1 MNKTFLEYV
10 AEDIISKYGTD
21 LSRIAVVFPNKRA
34 ALFLNEHL
42 ARLAGQP
49 VWSPAYITISD
60 LFRQH
65 TDLKT
70 ADPIKLIC
78 DIHKSFTKCTG
89 IDETLDH
96 FYGWGQLLLADF
108 DDIDKNMADADSIFC
123 NLKDIHELDDI
134 SYLDDEQKEML
145 ARFFANFSD
154 DIDSE
159 LKKRFLS
166 LWSHFGDIYH
176 DYNRRLTEQGIGY
189 EGAIYRKVANEQTLH
204 LKYDKYL
211 FVGFNLLQ
219 KVERLL
225 FSRLMKEDKAKFYWD
240 FDEYY
245 MPSPSPLP
253 SGGAPVGGY
262 GIPAIPTQPT
272 CSVGGYGIPAIPTQ
286 PTCSVGALPGGYGI
300 PAIPTQPT
308 CSVGALPGG
317 ALVSS
322 APTNLN
328 LADFPNELDNTDP
341 DIYANMRRPKRI
353 RFISSPTENA
363 QARFASNW
371 LLENHRY
378 RAGRKTAVVMCD
390 ESILL
395 PLMHSL
401 PPEADKV
408 NITSGFPLA
417 MTPVASLVMLLFDLY
432 TLGLRKKGT
441 TLNPHYLKKLMAHPY
456 AHHLKG
462 VHLSQVHQEEV
473 HQPNSPSHHLT
484 ISTPHHLTTS
494 TILHHI
500 ATLIK
505 QVGIATK
512 PEGDPLTQESVFRM
526 YTILNRLA
534 TLADSGDLLVDN
546 TTLRRLV
553 SQLVSTSSIPF
564 HGEPVV
570 GVQIM
575 GVLETRNID
584 FDHLLLL
591 SCNEGNMPK
600 GVNDSSFIPYTIRKA
615 HHLTT
620 IDNKVALYSYYF
632 HRLLQRARDITIAYN
647 NTTDNG
653 HTGEMSRFMLQLL
666 VESGQKINHYT
677 LTAKNHPTPLMPKPI
692 QKDEATL
699 SKLQQITRL
708 SPSALNTYIRCPL
721 AFYYQY
727 IAHIQ
732 EPHPDPET
740 IDNRLFGNIFHRAA
754 YLIYKDITDRSPLI
768 EKAHIQAYLSN
779 RTLLANVVD
788 RAFQA
793 EQCTPNNGLQII
805 NREVIIQYI
814 TKLLKIDQQ
823 LCPFSI
829 LAMEEEAKVYT
840 TLSFTI
846 PSEGALVGGYGIPAI
861 PTQPTCSVGALK
873 GGALVGGYGIPAI
886 PTQPTCS
893 VGALKGGALKGG
905 ALVSSAPKTSA
916 PKTSAPKT
924 SAPGKQYNLTIG
936 GIIDRLDILTD
947 RQTGKP
953 RIRVVD
959 YKTGNQP
966 SSPIKNIDEIF
977 DPNNIRTKHSN
988 YYLQAILYSLIV
1000 SRSKRWNPA
1009 GHPVSPAL
1017 LFIKQAP
1024 ATDYDPTL
1032 LIDKHPISDVT
1043 VYEEEFLTKLKH
1055 TLADIYSP
1063 DTPFTP
1069 TDDRKKCELCP
1080 YRMLCGL

>member
-10 AEDIISKYGTD
+10 AEDIIGKYGTD

-42 ARLAGQP
+42 ARIAGQP

-65 TDLKT
+65 TDLKP

-145 ARFFANFSD
+145 KRFFANFSD
-154 DIDSE
+154 DIESE

-189 EGAIYRKVANEQTLH
+189 EGAIYRKVASEETLH

-211 FVGFNLLQ
+211 FVGFNLIQ
-219 KVERLL
+219 KVERVL
-225 FSRLMKEDKAKFYWD
+225 FSRLMKEGKAKFYWD

-245 MPSPSPLP
+245 MPTARAQQS
-253 SGGAPVGGY
+253 A
-262 GIPAIPTQPT
+262 
-272 CSVGGYGIPAIPTQ
+272 SVPNNTASFAAYLT
-286 PTCSVGALPGGYGI
+286 
-300 PAIPTQPT
+300 
-308 CSVGALPGG
+308 
-317 ALVSS
+317 
-322 APTNLN
+322 
-328 LADFPNELDNTDP
+328 DFPNELDNTDRN
-341 DIYANMRRPKRI
+341 IYANMRRPKRI

-371 LLENHRY
+371 LLENDRY
-378 RAGRKTAVVMCD
+378 KAGRKTAVVMCD

-395 PLMHSL
+395 PIMHSL

-441 TLNPHYLKKLMAHPY
+441 AFNPHYLKKLMAHPY
-456 AHHLKG
+456 ARHLQEVHLKG
-462 VHLSQVHQEEV
+462 VHLSQVHQKEE
-473 HQPNSPSHHLT
+473 QQTIGDNSGCMGMAGMPY
-484 ISTPHHLTTS
+484 PPTS
-494 TILHHI
+494 AALLRHI
-500 ATLIK
+500 ATLVK

-512 PEGDPLTQESVFRM
+512 QDGDALTQESVFRM
-526 YTILNRLA
+526 FTILNRLA
-534 TLADSGDLLVDN
+534 ALADSGDLVVDN

-553 SQLVSTSSIPF
+553 SQLVGAASIPF

-584 FDHLLLL
+584 FDNVLLL

-600 GVNDSSFIPYTIRKA
+600 GVNDSSFIPYSIRKA
-615 HHLTT
+615 HGLTT
-620 IDNKVALYSYYF
+620 IDNKVAIYSYYF
-632 HRLLQRARDITIAYN
+632 HRLLQRAGDITIAYN
-647 NTTDNG
+647 NSTDNG

-666 VESGQKINHYT
+666 VESGQKIEHYS
-677 LTAKNHPTPLMPKPI
+677 LTAKNQPSPLMPKAI
-692 QKDEATL
+692 EKDKTAL
-699 SKLQQITRL
+699 SKLEEMSRL
-708 SPSALNTYIRCPL
+708 SPSAINTYIRCKL

-727 IAHIQ
+727 IAHIK
-732 EPHPDPET
+732 EPDSDPET
-740 IDNRLFGNIFHRAA
+740 IDNRMFGNIFHRAA
-754 YLIYKDITDRSPLI
+754 YLIYKDITDHSPVI

-779 RTLLANVVD
+779 RKLLASVVD
-788 RAFQA
+788 RAF
-793 EQCTPNNGLQII
+793 EEEECKTNNGLQII
-805 NREVIIQYI
+805 NREVIIEYI

-840 TLSFTI
+840 QLSFTT
-846 PSEGALVGGYGIPAI
+846 PSG
-861 PTQPTCSVGALK
+861 
-873 GGALVGGYGIPAI
+873 
-886 PTQPTCS
+886 
-893 VGALKGGALKGG
+893 GALKGGALKGG
-905 ALVSSAPKTSA
+905 ALVSSAPDKH
-916 PKTSAPKT
+916 
-924 SAPGKQYNLTIG
+924 YNLTIG
-936 GIIDRLDILTD
+936 GIIDRLDAVTD
-947 RQTGKP
+947 KQTGKR

-959 YKTGNQP
+959 YKTGNKP
-966 SSPIKNIDEIF
+966 SSAIKSIEEVFDPKNIAS
-977 DPNNIRTKHSN
+977 KHSN
-988 YYLQAILYSLIV
+988 YFLQAILYSLIV
-1000 SRSKRWNPA
+1000 SRSKEWNA
-1009 GHPVSPAL
+1009 ANDPVSPAL
-1017 LFIKQAP
+1017 LFIKQA
-1024 ATDYDPTL
+1024 ATNDYDPTL
-1032 LIDKHPISDVT
+1032 CIDKHPISDVT
-1043 VYEEEFLTKLKH
+1043 VYKEEFLTKLKE
-1055 TLADIYSP
+1055 TVADMYSP
-1063 DTPFTP
+1063 DAAFTP

>member
-10 AEDIISKYGTD
+10 AEDIIGKYGTD

-42 ARLAGQP
+42 ARIAGQP

-65 TDLKT
+65 TDLKP

-145 ARFFANFSD
+145 KRFFANFSD
-154 DIDSE
+154 DIESE

-189 EGAIYRKVANEQTLH
+189 EGAIYRKVASEETLH

-211 FVGFNLLQ
+211 FVGFNLIQ
-219 KVERLL
+219 KVERVL
-225 FSRLMKEDKAKFYWD
+225 FSRLMKEGKAKFYWD

-245 MPSPSPLP
+245 MPTARAQQS
-253 SGGAPVGGY
+253 A
-262 GIPAIPTQPT
+262 
-272 CSVGGYGIPAIPTQ
+272 SVPNNTASFAAYLT
-286 PTCSVGALPGGYGI
+286 
-300 PAIPTQPT
+300 
-308 CSVGALPGG
+308 
-317 ALVSS
+317 
-322 APTNLN
+322 
-328 LADFPNELDNTDP
+328 DFPNELDNTDR

-371 LLENHRY
+371 LLENERY
-378 RAGRKTAVVMCD
+378 KAGRKTAVVMCD

-395 PLMHSL
+395 PIMHSL

-441 TLNPHYLKKLMAHPY
+441 AFNPHYLKKLMAHPY
-456 AHHLKG
+456 AHHLQEEHLKGVHSKG

-473 HQPNSPSHHLT
+473 HQEGIHQKEEQQTIEDNSGCMGMAGMPY
-484 ISTPHHLTTS
+484 PPTS
-494 TILHHI
+494 AALLHHI
-500 ATLIK
+500 ATLVK

-512 PEGDPLTQESVFRM
+512 QEGDALTQESVFRM

-534 TLADSGDLLVDN
+534 ALADSGDLLVDN

-553 SQLVSTSSIPF
+553 SQLVSSSSIPF

-584 FDHLLLL
+584 FDNVLLL

-600 GVNDSSFIPYTIRKA
+600 GVNDSSFIPYSIRKA
-615 HHLTT
+615 HGLTT
-620 IDNKVALYSYYF
+620 IDNKVAIYSYYF
-632 HRLLQRARDITIAYN
+632 HRLLQRAGDITIAYN
-647 NTTDNG
+647 NSTDNG

-666 VESGQKINHYT
+666 VESGQKIDHYS
-677 LTAKNHPTPLMPKPI
+677 LTAKNQPTPLMPKAI
-692 QKDEATL
+692 EKDETAL
-699 SKLQQITRL
+699 SKLEEMSRL
-708 SPSALNTYIRCPL
+708 SPSAINTYIRCKL

-727 IAHIQ
+727 IAHIK
-732 EPHPDPET
+732 EPDSDPET
-740 IDNRLFGNIFHRAA
+740 IDNRMFGNIFHRAA
-754 YLIYKDITDRSPLI
+754 YLIYKDITDHSPVI

-779 RTLLANVVD
+779 RKLLASVVD
-788 RAFQA
+788 RAF
-793 EQCTPNNGLQII
+793 EEEECKTNNGLQII
-805 NREVIIQYI
+805 NREVIIEYI

-840 TLSFTI
+840 SLSFTTS
-846 PSEGALVGGYGIPAI
+846 PSHHLTTSP
-861 PTQPTCSVGALK
+861 
-873 GGALVGGYGIPAI
+873 
-886 PTQPTCS
+886 
-893 VGALKGGALKGG
+893 GG
-905 ALVSSAPKTSA
+905 ALVSSAPTKTH
-916 PKTSAPKT
+916 
-924 SAPGKQYNLTIG
+924 NLTIG
-936 GIIDRLDILTD
+936 GIIDRLDAVTD
-947 RQTGKP
+947 KQTGKR

-959 YKTGNQP
+959 YKTGNKP
-966 SSPIKNIDEIF
+966 SSAIKSIEEVF
-977 DPNNIRTKHSN
+977 DPNNIRSKHSN
-988 YYLQAILYSLIV
+988 YFLQAILYSLIV
-1000 SRSKRWNPA
+1000 SRSKEWNA
-1009 GHPVSPAL
+1009 ANDPVSPAL
-1017 LFIKQAP
+1017 LFIKQA
-1024 ATDYDPTL
+1024 ATNDYDPTL
-1032 LIDKHPISDVT
+1032 CIDKHPISDVT
-1043 VYEEEFLTKLKH
+1043 VYEEEFLTKLKE
-1055 TLADIYSP
+1055 TVADMYSP
-1063 DTPFTP
+1063 DAAFTP

>member
-134 SYLDDEQKEML
+134 SYLDNEQKEML

-189 EGAIYRKVANEQTLH
+189 EGAIYRKVASEQTLH

-219 KVERLL
+219 KVERVL
-225 FSRLMKEDKAKFYWD
+225 FSRLMKENKAKFYWD

-245 MPSPSPLP
+245 MPSTSHHLTTSPSQHL
-253 SGGAPVGGY
+253 S
-262 GIPAIPTQPT
+262 
-272 CSVGGYGIPAIPTQ
+272 
-286 PTCSVGALPGGYGI
+286 
-300 PAIPTQPT
+300 
-308 CSVGALPGG
+308 GG

-322 APTNLN
+322 APTNLNTSPSQHLN

-441 TLNPHYLKKLMAHPY
+441 ALNPHYLKKLMAHPY
-456 AHHLKG
+456 ARHLQEVHLKEVHLKG
-462 VHLSQVHQEEV
+462 VHLSQVHQEEEV
-473 HQPNSPSHHLT
+473 HQEGIAAL
-484 ISTPHHLTTS
+484 
-494 TILHHI
+494 LHHI

-553 SQLVSTSSIPF
+553 SQLVSSSSIPF

-584 FDHLLLL
+584 FDHYLLL

-647 NTTDNG
+647 NSTDNG

-666 VESGQKINHYT
+666 VESGQKINHYC

-692 QKDEATL
+692 QKDETVL
-699 SKLQQITRL
+699 SKLQQISRL

-754 YLIYKDITDRSPLI
+754 YLIYKDITDRSPLV

-788 RAFQA
+788 RAFQT

-840 TLSFTI
+840 QLSFTI
-846 PSEGALVGGYGIPAI
+846 PSSHHL
-861 PTQPTCSVGALK
+861 T
-873 GGALVGGYGIPAI
+873 
-886 PTQPTCS
+886 
-893 VGALKGGALKGG
+893 
-905 ALVSSAPKTSA
+905 TS
-916 PKTSAPKT
+916 PPHHLTTSP
-924 SAPGKQYNLTIG
+924 SHHLITIG

-947 RQTGKP
+947 KQTGKP

-977 DPNNIRTKHSN
+977 DPNNIRSKHSN
-988 YYLQAILYSLIV
+988 YFLQAILYSLIV

-1024 ATDYDPTL
+1024 ANHYDPTL
-1032 LIDKHPISDVT
+1032 HIDKHPISDVT
-1043 VYEEEFLTKLKH
+1043 VYEEEFLTQLKH
-1055 TLADIYSP
+1055 TIADIYSP

>member
-189 EGAIYRKVANEQTLH
+189 EGAIYRKVASEQTLH

-225 FSRLMKEDKAKFYWD
+225 FSRLMKENKAKFYWD

-253 SGGAPVGGY
+253 SGGALV
-262 GIPAIPTQPT
+262 
-272 CSVGGYGIPAIPTQ
+272 
-286 PTCSVGALPGGYGI
+286 GGYGI

-328 LADFPNELDNTDP
+328 TSPSQHLNLSDFPNELDNTDP
-341 DIYANMRRPKRI
+341 DIYANMRRPKHI

-378 RAGRKTAVVMCD
+378 RAGRKTAIVMCD

-395 PLMHSL
+395 PIMHSL

-441 TLNPHYLKKLMAHPY
+441 ALNPHYLKKLMAHPY
-456 AHHLKG
+456 ARHLQEMQLKEVHLKGVHLKGVHLKGVHLKG
-462 VHLSQVHQEEV
+462 VHLSQVHQKEV
-473 HQPNSPSHHLT
+473 HQEEMHQEGIAAL
-484 ISTPHHLTTS
+484 LQ
-494 TILHHI
+494 HI
-500 ATLIK
+500 ASLIK

-553 SQLVSTSSIPF
+553 SQLVGAASIPF

-584 FDHLLLL
+584 FDHVLLL

-647 NTTDNG
+647 NSTDNG

-666 VESGQKINHYT
+666 VESGQKINHYC
-677 LTAKNHPTPLMPKPI
+677 LTAKNRPTPLMPKPI
-692 QKDEATL
+692 QKDETTL
-699 SKLQQITRL
+699 SKLQQISRL

-840 TLSFTI
+840 SLSFTI
-846 PSEGALVGGYGIPAI
+846 PSE
-861 PTQPTCSVGALK
+861 
-873 GGALVGGYGIPAI
+873 GALVGGYGIPAI

-905 ALVSSAPKTSA
+905 ALVSSAPT
-916 PKTSAPKT
+916 
-924 SAPGKQYNLTIG
+924 KQYNITIG

-947 RQTGKP
+947 KQTGKP

-977 DPNNIRTKHSN
+977 DPNNIRSKHSN

-1017 LFIKQAP
+1017 LFIKQA
-1024 ATDYDPTL
+1024 AANHYDPTL
-1032 LIDKHPISDVT
+1032 CIDKHPISDVT

>member
-189 EGAIYRKVANEQTLH
+189 EGAIYRKVATEQTLH

-225 FSRLMKEDKAKFYWD
+225 FSRLMKEGKAKFYWD

-245 MPSPSPLP
+245 MPSPSHHLTTSPSHHL
-253 SGGAPVGGY
+253 SGGALVSS
-262 GIPAIPTQPT
+262 APTNLTTSPSQHL
-272 CSVGGYGIPAIPTQ
+272 S
-286 PTCSVGALPGGYGI
+286 
-300 PAIPTQPT
+300 
-308 CSVGALPGG
+308 GG

-328 LADFPNELDNTDP
+328 TSPSQHLNLSDFPNELDNTDP

-363 QARFASNW
+363 QARFAANW
-371 LLENHRY
+371 LLEDHRY
-378 RAGRKTAVVMCD
+378 RAGRKTAIVMCD

-395 PLMHSL
+395 PIMHSL

-441 TLNPHYLKKLMAHPY
+441 AFNPHYLKKLMAHPY
-456 AHHLKG
+456 ARHLQEVHLKG
-462 VHLSQVHQEEV
+462 VHLSQVHQEGSAALL
-473 HQPNSPSHHLT
+473 Q
-484 ISTPHHLTTS
+484 
-494 TILHHI
+494 HI

-584 FDHLLLL
+584 FDNVLLL

-600 GVNDSSFIPYTIRKA
+600 GINDSSFIPYTIRKA

-666 VESGQKINHYT
+666 VESGQKINHYS

-692 QKDEATL
+692 QKDETVL
-699 SKLQQITRL
+699 SKLQQISRL
-708 SPSALNTYIRCPL
+708 SPSALNTYIRCPI

-754 YLIYKDITDRSPLI
+754 YLIYKDITDRSPLV
-768 EKAHIQAYLSN
+768 EKAHIQVYLSN

-788 RAFQA
+788 RAF
-793 EQCTPNNGLQII
+793 EEEECTPNNGLQII

-840 TLSFTI
+840 QLSFTTP
-846 PSEGALVGGYGIPAI
+846 PSHHL
-861 PTQPTCSVGALK
+861 T
-873 GGALVGGYGIPAI
+873 
-886 PTQPTCS
+886 
-893 VGALKGGALKGG
+893 
-905 ALVSSAPKTSA
+905 TS
-916 PKTSAPKT
+916 PSHHLTTSP
-924 SAPGKQYNLTIG
+924 SHHHLTIG

-977 DPNNIRTKHSN
+977 DPNNIRSKHSN

-1000 SRSKRWNPA
+1000 SRSERWNPA

-1024 ATDYDPTL
+1024 AAHYDPTL
-1032 LIDKHPISDVT
+1032 HIDKHPISDVT

>member
-10 AEDIISKYGTD
+10 AEDIIGKYGTD

-42 ARLAGQP
+42 ARIAGQP

-65 TDLKT
+65 TDLKP

-123 NLKDIHELDDI
+123 NLKNIHELDDI

-145 ARFFANFSD
+145 KRFFANFSD
-154 DIDSE
+154 DIESE

-189 EGAIYRKVANEQTLH
+189 EGAIYRKVASEETLH

-211 FVGFNLLQ
+211 FVGFNLIQ
-219 KVERLL
+219 KVERVL
-225 FSRLMKEDKAKFYWD
+225 FSRLMKEGKAKFYWD

-245 MPSPSPLP
+245 MPTARAQQS
-253 SGGAPVGGY
+253 A
-262 GIPAIPTQPT
+262 
-272 CSVGGYGIPAIPTQ
+272 SVPNNTASFAAYLT
-286 PTCSVGALPGGYGI
+286 
-300 PAIPTQPT
+300 
-308 CSVGALPGG
+308 
-317 ALVSS
+317 
-322 APTNLN
+322 
-328 LADFPNELDNTDP
+328 DFPNELDNTDR

-371 LLENHRY
+371 LLENERY
-378 RAGRKTAVVMCD
+378 KAGRKTAVVMCD

-395 PLMHSL
+395 PIMHSL

-441 TLNPHYLKKLMAHPY
+441 AFNPHYLKKLMAHPY
-456 AHHLKG
+456 ARHLQEVQLKEMNDVHLKG
-462 VHLSQVHQEEV
+462 VHLSQVHQEGSAALL
-473 HQPNSPSHHLT
+473 Q
-484 ISTPHHLTTS
+484 
-494 TILHHI
+494 HI
-500 ATLIK
+500 ATLVK

-512 PEGDPLTQESVFRM
+512 QEGDALTQESVFRM
-526 YTILNRLA
+526 FTILNRLA
-534 TLADSGDLLVDN
+534 ALADSGDLLVDN

-553 SQLVSTSSIPF
+553 SQLVGAASIPF

-584 FDHLLLL
+584 FDNVLLL

-600 GVNDSSFIPYTIRKA
+600 GVNDSSFIPYSIRKA
-615 HHLTT
+615 HGLTT
-620 IDNKVALYSYYF
+620 IDNKVAIYSYYF
-632 HRLLQRARDITIAYN
+632 HRLLQRAGDITIAYN
-647 NTTDNG
+647 NSTDNG

-666 VESGQKINHYT
+666 VESGQKIDHYS
-677 LTAKNHPTPLMPKPI
+677 LTAKNQPSPLMPKAI
-692 QKDEATL
+692 EKDEAAIGKL
-699 SKLQQITRL
+699 EEMSKL
-708 SPSALNTYIRCPL
+708 SPSAINTYIRCKL

-727 IAHIQ
+727 IAHIK
-732 EPHPDPET
+732 EPDSDPET
-740 IDNRLFGNIFHRAA
+740 IDNRMFGNIFHRAA
-754 YLIYKDITDRSPLI
+754 YLIYKDITDHSPVI

-779 RTLLANVVD
+779 RKLLASVVD
-788 RAFQA
+788 RAF
-793 EQCTPNNGLQII
+793 EEEECKTNNGLQII
-805 NREVIIQYI
+805 NREVIIEYI

-840 TLSFTI
+840 QLSFTI
-846 PSEGALVGGYGIPAI
+846 PS
-861 PTQPTCSVGALK
+861 
-873 GGALVGGYGIPAI
+873 
-886 PTQPTCS
+886 
-893 VGALKGGALKGG
+893 GGALKGG
-905 ALVSSAPKTSA
+905 ALVSNAPT
-916 PKTSAPKT
+916 
-924 SAPGKQYNLTIG
+924 KQYNLTIG
-936 GIIDRLDILTD
+936 GIIDRLDAITD
-947 RQTGKP
+947 KQTGKR

-959 YKTGNQP
+959 YKTGNKP
-966 SSPIKNIDEIF
+966 SSAIKSIEEVFDPKNIAS
-977 DPNNIRTKHSN
+977 KHSN
-988 YYLQAILYSLIV
+988 YFLQAILYSLIV
-1000 SRSKRWNPA
+1000 SGSKEWNA
-1009 GHPVSPAL
+1009 ANDPVSPAL
-1017 LFIKQAP
+1017 LFIKQA
-1024 ATDYDPTL
+1024 ATNDYDPTL
-1032 LIDKHPISDVT
+1032 CIDKHPISDVM
-1043 VYEEEFLTKLKH
+1043 VYEEEFLTKLKE
-1055 TLADIYSP
+1055 TVADMYSP
-1063 DTPFTP
+1063 DAAFTP

>member
-10 AEDIISKYGTD
+10 AEDIIGKYGTD

-42 ARLAGQP
+42 ARIAGQP

-65 TDLKT
+65 TDLKP

-145 ARFFANFSD
+145 KRFFANFSD
-154 DIDSE
+154 DIESE

-189 EGAIYRKVANEQTLH
+189 EGAIYRKVASEETLH

-211 FVGFNLLQ
+211 FVGFNLIQ
-219 KVERLL
+219 KVERVL
-225 FSRLMKEDKAKFYWD
+225 FSRLMKEGKAKFYWD

-245 MPSPSPLP
+245 MPTARAQQS
-253 SGGAPVGGY
+253 A
-262 GIPAIPTQPT
+262 
-272 CSVGGYGIPAIPTQ
+272 SVPNNTASFAAYLT
-286 PTCSVGALPGGYGI
+286 
-300 PAIPTQPT
+300 
-308 CSVGALPGG
+308 
-317 ALVSS
+317 
-322 APTNLN
+322 
-328 LADFPNELDNTDP
+328 DFPNELDNTDR

-371 LLENHRY
+371 LLENDRY
-378 RAGRKTAVVMCD
+378 KAGRKTAVVMCD

-395 PLMHSL
+395 PIMHSL

-417 MTPVASLVMLLFDLY
+417 MTPIASLVMLLFDLY

-441 TLNPHYLKKLMAHPY
+441 AFNPHYLKKLMAHPY
-456 AHHLKG
+456 ARHLQEVHLKEMNEVHLKG
-462 VHLSQVHQEEV
+462 VHLSQVHQEKEM
-473 HQPNSPSHHLT
+473 HQEGIAAL
-484 ISTPHHLTTS
+484 
-494 TILHHI
+494 LHHI
-500 ATLIK
+500 ATLVK

-512 PEGDPLTQESVFRM
+512 QEGDALTQESVFRM
-526 YTILNRLA
+526 FTILNRLA
-534 TLADSGDLLVDN
+534 ALADSGDLLVDN

-553 SQLVSTSSIPF
+553 SQLVGAASIPF

-584 FDHLLLL
+584 FDNVLLL

-600 GVNDSSFIPYTIRKA
+600 GVNDSSFIPYSIRKA
-615 HHLTT
+615 HGLTT
-620 IDNKVALYSYYF
+620 IDNKVAIYSYYF
-632 HRLLQRARDITIAYN
+632 HRLLQRAGDITIAYN
-647 NTTDNG
+647 NSTDNG

-666 VESGQKINHYT
+666 VESGQKIDHYS
-677 LTAKNHPTPLMPKPI
+677 LTAKNQPTPLMPKAI
-692 QKDEATL
+692 EKDETAL
-699 SKLQQITRL
+699 SKLEEMSRL
-708 SPSALNTYIRCPL
+708 SPSAINTYIRCKL

-727 IAHIQ
+727 IAHIK
-732 EPHPDPET
+732 EPDSDPET
-740 IDNRLFGNIFHRAA
+740 IDNRMFGNIFHRAA
-754 YLIYKDITDRSPLI
+754 YLIYKDITDHSPVI

-779 RTLLANVVD
+779 RKLLASVVD
-788 RAFQA
+788 RAF
-793 EQCTPNNGLQII
+793 EEEECKTNNGLQLI
-805 NREVIIQYI
+805 NREVIIEYV

-840 TLSFTI
+840 QLSFTI
-846 PSEGALVGGYGIPAI
+846 PS
-861 PTQPTCSVGALK
+861 
-873 GGALVGGYGIPAI
+873 
-886 PTQPTCS
+886 
-893 VGALKGGALKGG
+893 GGALKGG
-905 ALVSSAPKTSA
+905 ALVSSAPRTSA
-916 PKTSAPKT
+916 PT
-924 SAPGKQYNLTIG
+924 KQYNLTIG
-936 GIIDRLDILTD
+936 GIIDRLDAVTD
-947 RQTGKP
+947 KQTGKR

-959 YKTGNQP
+959 YKTGNKP
-966 SSPIKNIDEIF
+966 SSAIKSIEEVFDPKNIAS
-977 DPNNIRTKHSN
+977 KHSN
-988 YYLQAILYSLIV
+988 YFLQAILYSLIV
-1000 SRSKRWNPA
+1000 SRSKEWNA
-1009 GHPVSPAL
+1009 ANDAVSPAL
-1017 LFIKQAP
+1017 LFIKQA
-1024 ATDYDPTL
+1024 ATNDYDPTL
-1032 LIDKHPISDVT
+1032 CIDKHPISDVT
-1043 VYEEEFLTKLKH
+1043 VYEEEFLTKLKE
-1055 TLADIYSP
+1055 TVADMYSP
-1063 DTPFTP
+1063 DAAFTP

>member
-10 AEDIISKYGTD
+10 AEDIIGKYGTD

-42 ARLAGQP
+42 ARIAGQP

-65 TDLKT
+65 TDLKP

-145 ARFFANFSD
+145 KRFFANFSD
-154 DIDSE
+154 DIESE

-189 EGAIYRKVANEQTLH
+189 EGAIYRKVASEETLH

-211 FVGFNLLQ
+211 FVGFNLIQ
-219 KVERLL
+219 KVERVL
-225 FSRLMKEDKAKFYWD
+225 FSRLMKEGKAKFYWD

-245 MPSPSPLP
+245 MPTARAQQS
-253 SGGAPVGGY
+253 A
-262 GIPAIPTQPT
+262 
-272 CSVGGYGIPAIPTQ
+272 SVPNNTASFAAYLT
-286 PTCSVGALPGGYGI
+286 
-300 PAIPTQPT
+300 
-308 CSVGALPGG
+308 
-317 ALVSS
+317 
-322 APTNLN
+322 
-328 LADFPNELDNTDP
+328 DFPNELDNTDRN
-341 DIYANMRRPKRI
+341 IYANMRRPKRI

-371 LLENHRY
+371 LLENDRY
-378 RAGRKTAVVMCD
+378 KAGRKTAVVMCD

-395 PLMHSL
+395 PIMHSL

-441 TLNPHYLKKLMAHPY
+441 AFNPHYLKKLMAHPY
-456 AHHLKG
+456 ARHLQEVHLKG
-462 VHLSQVHQEEV
+462 VHLSQVHQKEE
-473 HQPNSPSHHLT
+473 QQTIGDNSGCMGMAGMPY
-484 ISTPHHLTTS
+484 PPTS
-494 TILHHI
+494 AALLQHI
-500 ATLIK
+500 ATLVK

-512 PEGDPLTQESVFRM
+512 QEGDALTQESVFRM
-526 YTILNRLA
+526 FTILNRLA
-534 TLADSGDLLVDN
+534 ALADSGDLVVDN

-553 SQLVSTSSIPF
+553 SQLVGAASIPF

-584 FDHLLLL
+584 FDNVLLL

-600 GVNDSSFIPYTIRKA
+600 GVNDSSFIPYSIRKA
-615 HHLTT
+615 HGLTT
-620 IDNKVALYSYYF
+620 IDNKVAIYSYYF
-632 HRLLQRARDITIAYN
+632 HRLLQRAGDITIAYN
-647 NTTDNG
+647 NSTDNG

-666 VESGQKINHYT
+666 VESGQKIDHYS
-677 LTAKNHPTPLMPKPI
+677 LTAKNQPTPLMPKAI
-692 QKDEATL
+692 EKDEAAIDKL
-699 SKLQQITRL
+699 EEMSKL
-708 SPSALNTYIRCPL
+708 SPSAINTYIRCKL

-727 IAHIQ
+727 IAHIK
-732 EPHPDPET
+732 EPDSDPET
-740 IDNRLFGNIFHRAA
+740 IDNRMFGNIFHRAA
-754 YLIYKDITDRSPLI
+754 YLIYKDITDHSPVI

-779 RTLLANVVD
+779 RKLLASVVD
-788 RAFQA
+788 RAF
-793 EQCTPNNGLQII
+793 EEEECKTNNGLQII
-805 NREVIIQYI
+805 NREVIIEYI

-840 TLSFTI
+840 QLSFTT
-846 PSEGALVGGYGIPAI
+846 PS
-861 PTQPTCSVGALK
+861 
-873 GGALVGGYGIPAI
+873 
-886 PTQPTCS
+886 
-893 VGALKGGALKGG
+893 GGALKGG
-905 ALVSSAPKTSA
+905 ALVSSAPDKH
-916 PKTSAPKT
+916 
-924 SAPGKQYNLTIG
+924 YNLTIG
-936 GIIDRLDILTD
+936 GIIDRLDVVTD
-947 RQTGKP
+947 KQTGKR

-959 YKTGNQP
+959 YKTGNKP
-966 SSPIKNIDEIF
+966 SSAIKSIEEVFDPKNIAS
-977 DPNNIRTKHSN
+977 KHSN
-988 YYLQAILYSLIV
+988 YFLQAILYSLIV
-1000 SRSKRWNPA
+1000 SGSKEWNA
-1009 GHPVSPAL
+1009 ANDPVSPAL
-1017 LFIKQAP
+1017 LFIKQA
-1024 ATDYDPTL
+1024 ATNDYDPTL
-1032 LIDKHPISDVT
+1032 CIDKHPISDVT
-1043 VYEEEFLTKLKH
+1043 VYKEEFLTKLKE
-1055 TLADIYSP
+1055 TVADMYSP
-1063 DTPFTP
+1063 DAAFTP

>member
-134 SYLDDEQKEML
+134 SYLDNEQKEML

-189 EGAIYRKVANEQTLH
+189 EGAIYRKVASEQTLH

-219 KVERLL
+219 KVERVL
-225 FSRLMKEDKAKFYWD
+225 FSRLMKEGKAKFYWD

-245 MPSPSPLP
+245 MPSPS
-253 SGGAPVGGY
+253 
-262 GIPAIPTQPT
+262 QH
-272 CSVGGYGIPAIPTQ
+272 
-286 PTCSVGALPGGYGI
+286 
-300 PAIPTQPT
+300 
-308 CSVGALPGG
+308 
-317 ALVSS
+317 
-322 APTNLN
+322 LN
-328 LADFPNELDNTDP
+328 LSDFPNELDNTDP

-363 QARFASNW
+363 QARFAANW

-441 TLNPHYLKKLMAHPY
+441 AFNPHYLKKLMAHPY
-456 AHHLKG
+456 ARHLQEVHLKEMNDVHLKGVHLKG
-462 VHLSQVHQEEV
+462 VHLSQVHQKEE
-473 HQPNSPSHHLT
+473 QQTIGDNSGCMGMAGMPY
-484 ISTPHHLTTS
+484 PPTS
-494 TILHHI
+494 AALLHHI
-500 ATLIK
+500 ATLVK

-512 PEGDPLTQESVFRM
+512 QEGDALTQESVFRM
-526 YTILNRLA
+526 FTILNRLA
-534 TLADSGDLLVDN
+534 ALADSGDLLVDN

-553 SQLVSTSSIPF
+553 SQLVGAASIPF

-584 FDHLLLL
+584 FDNVLLL

-600 GVNDSSFIPYTIRKA
+600 GVNDSSFIPYSIRKA
-615 HHLTT
+615 HGLTT
-620 IDNKVALYSYYF
+620 IDNKVAIYSYYF
-632 HRLLQRARDITIAYN
+632 HRLLQRAGDITIAYN
-647 NTTDNG
+647 NSTDNG

-666 VESGQKINHYT
+666 VESGQKIDHYS
-677 LTAKNHPTPLMPKPI
+677 LTAKNQPSPLMPKAI
-692 QKDEATL
+692 EKDEAAL
-699 SKLQQITRL
+699 SKLEEMSRL
-708 SPSALNTYIRCPL
+708 SPSAINTYIRCKL

-727 IAHIQ
+727 IAHIK
-732 EPHPDPET
+732 EPDSDPET
-740 IDNRLFGNIFHRAA
+740 IDNRMFGNIFHRAA
-754 YLIYKDITDRSPLI
+754 YLIYKDITDHSPVI

-779 RTLLANVVD
+779 RKLLASVVD
-788 RAFQA
+788 RAF
-793 EQCTPNNGLQII
+793 EEEECKTNNGLQII
-805 NREVIIQYI
+805 NREVIIEYV

-840 TLSFTI
+840 QLSFTI
-846 PSEGALVGGYGIPAI
+846 PS
-861 PTQPTCSVGALK
+861 
-873 GGALVGGYGIPAI
+873 
-886 PTQPTCS
+886 
-893 VGALKGGALKGG
+893 GGALKGG
-905 ALVSSAPKTSA
+905 ALVSSAPT
-916 PKTSAPKT
+916 
-924 SAPGKQYNLTIG
+924 KQYNLTIG
-936 GIIDRLDILTD
+936 GIIDRLDAVTD
-947 RQTGKP
+947 KQTGKP

-977 DPNNIRTKHSN
+977 DPNNIRSKHSN

-1009 GHPVSPAL
+1009 NHPVSPAL

-1024 ATDYDPTL
+1024 ANHYDPTL

>member
-89 IDETLDH
+89 INETLDH

-134 SYLDDEQKEML
+134 SHLDDEQKEML
-145 ARFFANFSD
+145 KRFFANFSD
-154 DIDSE
+154 DIESE

-189 EGAIYRKVANEQTLH
+189 EGAIYRKVASDETLH

-219 KVERLL
+219 KVERVL
-225 FSRLMKEDKAKFYWD
+225 FSRLMKEGKAKFYWD

-245 MPSPSPLP
+245 MPTARAQQS
-253 SGGAPVGGY
+253 A
-262 GIPAIPTQPT
+262 
-272 CSVGGYGIPAIPTQ
+272 SVPNNTASFAAYLT
-286 PTCSVGALPGGYGI
+286 
-300 PAIPTQPT
+300 
-308 CSVGALPGG
+308 
-317 ALVSS
+317 
-322 APTNLN
+322 
-328 LADFPNELDNTDP
+328 DFPNELDNTDP

-371 LLENHRY
+371 LLENERY
-378 RAGRKTAVVMCD
+378 KAGRKTAVVMCD

-395 PLMHSL
+395 PIMHSL

-441 TLNPHYLKKLMAHPY
+441 AFTPHYLKKLMAHPY
-456 AHHLKG
+456 ARHLQEVHLNGVHSKG
-462 VHLSQVHQEEV
+462 VHLSQVHQEGSAALL
-473 HQPNSPSHHLT
+473 Q
-484 ISTPHHLTTS
+484 
-494 TILHHI
+494 HI
-500 ATLIK
+500 ATLVK

-512 PEGDPLTQESVFRM
+512 QEGDALTQESVFRM
-526 YTILNRLA
+526 FTILNRLA
-534 TLADSGDLLVDN
+534 ALADSGDLLVDN

-553 SQLVSTSSIPF
+553 SQLVGAASIPF
-564 HGEPVV
+564 HGEPVI

-600 GVNDSSFIPYTIRKA
+600 GINDSSFIPYTIRKA
-615 HHLTT
+615 HGLTT

-632 HRLLQRARDITIAYN
+632 HRLLQRAGDITIAYN
-647 NTTDNG
+647 NSTDNG

-666 VESGQKINHYT
+666 VESGQKIDHYS
-677 LTAKNHPTPLMPKPI
+677 LTAKNQPTPLMPKAI
-692 QKDEATL
+692 EKDETAL
-699 SKLQQITRL
+699 SKLEEMSRL
-708 SPSALNTYIRCPL
+708 SPSAINTYIRCKL

-727 IAHIQ
+727 IAHIK
-732 EPHPDPET
+732 EPDSDPET
-740 IDNRLFGNIFHRAA
+740 IDNRMFGNIFHRAA
-754 YLIYKDITDRSPLI
+754 YLIYKDITDHSPVI

-779 RTLLANVVD
+779 RKLLASVVD
-788 RAFQA
+788 RAF
-793 EQCTPNNGLQII
+793 EEEECKTNNGLQII
-805 NREVIIQYI
+805 NREVIIEYI

-840 TLSFTI
+840 QLSFTI
-846 PSEGALVGGYGIPAI
+846 PS
-861 PTQPTCSVGALK
+861 
-873 GGALVGGYGIPAI
+873 
-886 PTQPTCS
+886 
-893 VGALKGGALKGG
+893 GGALKGG
-905 ALVSSAPKTSA
+905 ALVSSAPT
-916 PKTSAPKT
+916 
-924 SAPGKQYNLTIG
+924 KQYNLTIG

-947 RQTGKP
+947 KQTGKP

-977 DPNNIRTKHSN
+977 DPNNIRSKHSN

-1009 GHPVSPAL
+1009 NHPVSPAL

-1024 ATDYDPTL
+1024 ANHYDPTL
-1032 LIDKHPISDVT
+1032 HIDKHPISDVT

>member
-10 AEDIISKYGTD
+10 AEDIIGKYGTD

-42 ARLAGQP
+42 ARIAGQP

-65 TDLKT
+65 TDLKP

-145 ARFFANFSD
+145 KRFFANFSD
-154 DIDSE
+154 DIESE

-189 EGAIYRKVANEQTLH
+189 EGAIYRKVASEETLH

-211 FVGFNLLQ
+211 FVGFNLIQ
-219 KVERLL
+219 KVERVL
-225 FSRLMKEDKAKFYWD
+225 FSRLMKEGKAKFYWD

-245 MPSPSPLP
+245 MPTARAQQS
-253 SGGAPVGGY
+253 A
-262 GIPAIPTQPT
+262 
-272 CSVGGYGIPAIPTQ
+272 SVPNNTASFAAYLT
-286 PTCSVGALPGGYGI
+286 
-300 PAIPTQPT
+300 
-308 CSVGALPGG
+308 
-317 ALVSS
+317 
-322 APTNLN
+322 
-328 LADFPNELDNTDP
+328 DFPNELDNTDR

-371 LLENHRY
+371 LLENDRY
-378 RAGRKTAVVMCD
+378 KAGRKTAVVMCD

-395 PLMHSL
+395 PIMHSL

-441 TLNPHYLKKLMAHPY
+441 AFNPHYLKKLMAHPY
-456 AHHLKG
+456 ARHLQEVHLKGVHLKG
-462 VHLSQVHQEEV
+462 VHLSQVHQEESATLL
-473 HQPNSPSHHLT
+473 Q
-484 ISTPHHLTTS
+484 
-494 TILHHI
+494 HI
-500 ATLIK
+500 ATLVK

-512 PEGDPLTQESVFRM
+512 QEGDALTQESVFRM
-526 YTILNRLA
+526 FTILNRLA
-534 TLADSGDLLVDN
+534 ALADSGDLLVDN

-553 SQLVSTSSIPF
+553 SQLVGAASIPF

-584 FDHLLLL
+584 FDNVLLL

-600 GVNDSSFIPYTIRKA
+600 GVNDSSFIPYSIRKA
-615 HHLTT
+615 HGLTT
-620 IDNKVALYSYYF
+620 IDNKVAIYSYYF
-632 HRLLQRARDITIAYN
+632 HRLLQRAGDITIAYN
-647 NTTDNG
+647 NSTDNG

-666 VESGQKINHYT
+666 VESGQKIDHYS
-677 LTAKNHPTPLMPKPI
+677 LTAKNQPTPLMPKAI
-692 QKDEATL
+692 EKDEAAL
-699 SKLQQITRL
+699 SKLEEMSRL
-708 SPSALNTYIRCPL
+708 SPSAINTYIRCKL

-727 IAHIQ
+727 IAHIK
-732 EPHPDPET
+732 EPDSDPET
-740 IDNRLFGNIFHRAA
+740 IDNRMFGNIFHRAA
-754 YLIYKDITDRSPLI
+754 YLIYKDITDHSPVI

-779 RTLLANVVD
+779 RKLLASVVD
-788 RAFQA
+788 RAF
-793 EQCTPNNGLQII
+793 EEEECKTNNGLQII
-805 NREVIIQYI
+805 NREVIIEYI

-840 TLSFTI
+840 QLSFTI
-846 PSEGALVGGYGIPAI
+846 PSV
-861 PTQPTCSVGALK
+861 
-873 GGALVGGYGIPAI
+873 
-886 PTQPTCS
+886 
-893 VGALKGGALKGG
+893 G
-905 ALVSSAPKTSA
+905 ALVSSAPT
-916 PKTSAPKT
+916 
-924 SAPGKQYNLTIG
+924 KQYNLTIG
-936 GIIDRLDILTD
+936 GIIDRLDAITD
-947 RQTGKP
+947 KQTGKR

-959 YKTGNQP
+959 YKTGNKP
-966 SSPIKNIDEIF
+966 SSAIKSIEEVFDPKNIAS
-977 DPNNIRTKHSN
+977 KHSN
-988 YYLQAILYSLIV
+988 YFLQAILYSLIV
-1000 SRSKRWNPA
+1000 SRSKEWNA
-1009 GHPVSPAL
+1009 ANDPVSPAL

-1024 ATDYDPTL
+1024 ANDYDPTL

-1043 VYEEEFLTKLKH
+1043 VYEEEFLTKLKE
-1055 TLADIYSP
+1055 TVADMYSP
-1063 DTPFTP
+1063 NAAFTP

>member
-134 SYLDDEQKEML
+134 SYLDNEQKEML

-189 EGAIYRKVANEQTLH
+189 EGAIYRKVASEQTLH

-219 KVERLL
+219 KVERVL

-245 MPSPSPLP
+245 MPSPSQHLTTSPSHHLNTSP
-253 SGGAPVGGY
+253 SHHLTTSPSQQLSGGALVSS
-262 GIPAIPTQPT
+262 APTNLTTSPSQHL
-272 CSVGGYGIPAIPTQ
+272 S
-286 PTCSVGALPGGYGI
+286 
-300 PAIPTQPT
+300 
-308 CSVGALPGG
+308 GG

-328 LADFPNELDNTDP
+328 TSPSQHLNLSDFPNELDNTDP

-371 LLENHRY
+371 LLENDRY
-378 RAGRKTAVVMCD
+378 KAGRKTAVVMCD

-441 TLNPHYLKKLMAHPY
+441 AFNPHYLKKLMAHPY
-456 AHHLKG
+456 AHHLTI
-462 VHLSQVHQEEV
+462 
-473 HQPNSPSHHLT
+473 SPSHHLT
-484 ISTPHHLTTS
+484 ISPPHHLTTS

-553 SQLVSTSSIPF
+553 SQLVSSSSIPF

-600 GVNDSSFIPYTIRKA
+600 GVNDSSFIPYSIRKA
-615 HHLTT
+615 HGLTT
-620 IDNKVALYSYYF
+620 IDNKVAIYSYYF

-647 NTTDNG
+647 NSTDNG

-666 VESGQKINHYT
+666 VESGQKIDHYS
-677 LTAKNHPTPLMPKPI
+677 LTAKNQPTPLMPKAI
-692 QKDEATL
+692 EKDETAL
-699 SKLQQITRL
+699 SKLEEMSRL
-708 SPSALNTYIRCPL
+708 SPSAINTYIRCKL

-727 IAHIQ
+727 IAHIK
-732 EPHPDPET
+732 EPDSDPET
-740 IDNRLFGNIFHRAA
+740 IDNRMFGNIFHRAA

-793 EQCTPNNGLQII
+793 EKCTPNNGLQII

-829 LAMEEEAKVYT
+829 LAMEEEAKVYAQ
-840 TLSFTI
+840 LSFTTP
-846 PSEGALVGGYGIPAI
+846 PSHHL
-861 PTQPTCSVGALK
+861 T
-873 GGALVGGYGIPAI
+873 
-886 PTQPTCS
+886 
-893 VGALKGGALKGG
+893 
-905 ALVSSAPKTSA
+905 TS
-916 PKTSAPKT
+916 PSHHH
-924 SAPGKQYNLTIG
+924 LTIG

-947 RQTGKP
+947 KQTGKP

-966 SSPIKNIDEIF
+966 SSPIKNIEEVF
-977 DPNNIRTKHSN
+977 DPNNIRSKHSN

-1000 SRSKRWNPA
+1000 SRSERWNPA
-1009 GHPVSPAL
+1009 NHPVSPAL

-1024 ATDYDPTL
+1024 ANHYDPTL
-1032 LIDKHPISDVT
+1032 HIDKHPISDVT
-1043 VYEEEFLTKLKH
+1043 VYEEEFLTKLKE
-1055 TLADIYSP
+1055 TVADMYSP
-1063 DTPFTP
+1063 NAAFTP

>member
-10 AEDIISKYGTD
+10 AEDIIGKYGTD

-42 ARLAGQP
+42 ARIAGQP

-65 TDLKT
+65 TDLKP

-145 ARFFANFSD
+145 KRFFANFSD
-154 DIDSE
+154 DIESE

-189 EGAIYRKVANEQTLH
+189 EGAIYRKVASEETLH

-211 FVGFNLLQ
+211 FVGFNLIQ
-219 KVERLL
+219 KVERVL
-225 FSRLMKEDKAKFYWD
+225 FSRLMKEGKAKFYWD

-245 MPSPSPLP
+245 MPTARAQQS
-253 SGGAPVGGY
+253 A
-262 GIPAIPTQPT
+262 
-272 CSVGGYGIPAIPTQ
+272 SVPNNTASFAAYLT
-286 PTCSVGALPGGYGI
+286 
-300 PAIPTQPT
+300 
-308 CSVGALPGG
+308 
-317 ALVSS
+317 
-322 APTNLN
+322 
-328 LADFPNELDNTDP
+328 DFPNELDNTDR

-371 LLENHRY
+371 LLENERY
-378 RAGRKTAVVMCD
+378 KAGRKTAVVMCD

-395 PLMHSL
+395 PIMHSL

-441 TLNPHYLKKLMAHPY
+441 AFNPHYLKKLMAHPY
-456 AHHLKG
+456 ARHLQEVHLKEMNDVHLKG
-462 VHLSQVHQEEV
+462 VHLSQVHQ
-473 HQPNSPSHHLT
+473 PNSTSAQPTTQH
-484 ISTPHHLTTS
+484 STFNTQHS
-494 TILHHI
+494 ILHHI
-500 ATLIK
+500 ATLVK

-512 PEGDPLTQESVFRM
+512 QEGDALTQESVFRM
-526 YTILNRLA
+526 FTILNRLA
-534 TLADSGDLLVDN
+534 ALADSGDLLVDN

-553 SQLVSTSSIPF
+553 SQLVGAASIPF
-564 HGEPVV
+564 HGEPVI

-584 FDHLLLL
+584 FDNVLLL

-600 GVNDSSFIPYTIRKA
+600 GVNDSSFIPYSIRKA
-615 HHLTT
+615 HGLTT
-620 IDNKVALYSYYF
+620 IDNKVAIYSYYF
-632 HRLLQRARDITIAYN
+632 HRLLQRAGDITIAYN
-647 NTTDNG
+647 NSTDNG

-666 VESGQKINHYT
+666 VESGQKIDHYS
-677 LTAKNHPTPLMPKPI
+677 LTAKNQPTPLMPKAI
-692 QKDEATL
+692 EKDETAL
-699 SKLQQITRL
+699 SKLEEMSRL
-708 SPSALNTYIRCPL
+708 SPSAINTYIRCKL

-727 IAHIQ
+727 IAHIK
-732 EPHPDPET
+732 EPDSDPET
-740 IDNRLFGNIFHRAA
+740 IDNRMFGNIFHRAA
-754 YLIYKDITDRSPLI
+754 YLIYKDITDHSPVI

-779 RTLLANVVD
+779 RKLLASVVD
-788 RAFQA
+788 RAF
-793 EQCTPNNGLQII
+793 EEEECKTNNGLQII
-805 NREVIIQYI
+805 NREVIIEYI

-840 TLSFTI
+840 QLSFTI
-846 PSEGALVGGYGIPAI
+846 PSE
-861 PTQPTCSVGALK
+861 
-873 GGALVGGYGIPAI
+873 
-886 PTQPTCS
+886 
-893 VGALKGGALKGG
+893 GALKGGALKGG
-905 ALVSSAPKTSA
+905 ALVSSAPRTSA
-916 PKTSAPKT
+916 PT
-924 SAPGKQYNLTIG
+924 KQYNLTIG
-936 GIIDRLDILTD
+936 GIIDRLDAVTD
-947 RQTGKP
+947 KQTGKR

-959 YKTGNQP
+959 YKTGNKP
-966 SSPIKNIDEIF
+966 SSAIKSIEEVFDPKNIAS
-977 DPNNIRTKHSN
+977 KHSN
-988 YYLQAILYSLIV
+988 YFLQAILYSLIV
-1000 SRSKRWNPA
+1000 SRSKEWNA
-1009 GHPVSPAL
+1009 ANDAVSPAL
-1017 LFIKQAP
+1017 LFIKQA
-1024 ATDYDPTL
+1024 ATNDYDPTL
-1032 LIDKHPISDVT
+1032 CIDKHPISDVT
-1043 VYEEEFLTKLKH
+1043 VYEEEFLTKLKE
-1055 TLADIYSP
+1055 TVADMYSP
-1063 DTPFTP
+1063 DAAFTP

>member
-10 AEDIISKYGTD
+10 AEDIIGKYGTD

-42 ARLAGQP
+42 ARIAGQP

-65 TDLKT
+65 TDLKP

-145 ARFFANFSD
+145 KRFFANFSD
-154 DIDSE
+154 DTESE
-159 LKKRFLS
+159 LKKRFLR

-189 EGAIYRKVANEQTLH
+189 EGAIYRKVASEETLH

-211 FVGFNLLQ
+211 FVGFNLIQ
-219 KVERLL
+219 KVERVL
-225 FSRLMKEDKAKFYWD
+225 FSRLMKEGKAKFYWD

-245 MPSPSPLP
+245 MPTARAQQS
-253 SGGAPVGGY
+253 A
-262 GIPAIPTQPT
+262 
-272 CSVGGYGIPAIPTQ
+272 SVPNNTASFAAYLT
-286 PTCSVGALPGGYGI
+286 
-300 PAIPTQPT
+300 
-308 CSVGALPGG
+308 
-317 ALVSS
+317 
-322 APTNLN
+322 
-328 LADFPNELDNTDP
+328 DFPNELDNTDR

-371 LLENHRY
+371 LLENDRY
-378 RAGRKTAVVMCD
+378 KAGRKTAVVMCD

-395 PLMHSL
+395 PIMHSL

-441 TLNPHYLKKLMAHPY
+441 AFNPHYLKKLMAHPY
-456 AHHLKG
+456 ARHLQEVHLKEMNDVHLKGVHSKG
-462 VHLSQVHQEEV
+462 VHLSQVHQEGSAALL
-473 HQPNSPSHHLT
+473 Q
-484 ISTPHHLTTS
+484 
-494 TILHHI
+494 HI
-500 ATLIK
+500 ATLVK

-512 PEGDPLTQESVFRM
+512 QEGDALTQESVFRM
-526 YTILNRLA
+526 FTILNRLA
-534 TLADSGDLLVDN
+534 ALADSGDLLVDN

-553 SQLVSTSSIPF
+553 SQLVGAASIPF
-564 HGEPVV
+564 HGEPVI

-584 FDHLLLL
+584 FDNVLLLL
-591 SCNEGNMPK
+591 CNEGNMPK
-600 GVNDSSFIPYTIRKA
+600 GVNDSSFIPYSIRKA
-615 HHLTT
+615 HGLTT
-620 IDNKVALYSYYF
+620 IDNKVAIYSYYF
-632 HRLLQRARDITIAYN
+632 HRLLQRAGDITIAYN
-647 NTTDNG
+647 NSTDNG

-666 VESGQKINHYT
+666 VESGQKIDHYS
-677 LTAKNHPTPLMPKPI
+677 LTAKNQPSPLMPKAI
-692 QKDEATL
+692 EKDEAAL
-699 SKLQQITRL
+699 SKLEEMSRL
-708 SPSALNTYIRCPL
+708 SPSAINTYIRCKL

-727 IAHIQ
+727 IAHIK
-732 EPHPDPET
+732 EPDSDPET
-740 IDNRLFGNIFHRAA
+740 IDNRMFGNIFHRAA
-754 YLIYKDITDRSPLI
+754 YLIYKDITDHSPVI

-779 RTLLANVVD
+779 RKLLASVVD
-788 RAFQA
+788 RAF
-793 EQCTPNNGLQII
+793 EEEECKTNNGLQII
-805 NREVIIQYI
+805 NREVIIEYI

-840 TLSFTI
+840 QLSFTI
-846 PSEGALVGGYGIPAI
+846 PS
-861 PTQPTCSVGALK
+861 
-873 GGALVGGYGIPAI
+873 
-886 PTQPTCS
+886 
-893 VGALKGGALKGG
+893 GGALKGG
-905 ALVSSAPKTSA
+905 ALVSSAPDKHYS
-916 PKTSAPKT
+916 
-924 SAPGKQYNLTIG
+924 LTIG
-936 GIIDRLDILTD
+936 GIIDRLDAVTD
-947 RQTGKP
+947 KQTGKR

-959 YKTGNQP
+959 YKTGNKP
-966 SSPIKNIDEIF
+966 SSAIKSIEEVFDPKNIAS
-977 DPNNIRTKHSN
+977 KHSN
-988 YYLQAILYSLIV
+988 YFLQAILYSLIV
-1000 SRSKRWNPA
+1000 SRSKEWNA
-1009 GHPVSPAL
+1009 ANDAVSPAL
-1017 LFIKQAP
+1017 LFIKQA
-1024 ATDYDPTL
+1024 ATNDYDPTL
-1032 LIDKHPISDVT
+1032 CIDKHPISDVT
-1043 VYEEEFLTKLKH
+1043 VYEEEFLTKLKE
-1055 TLADIYSP
+1055 TVADMYSP
-1063 DTPFTP
+1063 DAAFTP

>member
-10 AEDIISKYGTD
+10 AEDIIGKYGTD

-42 ARLAGQP
+42 ARIAGQP

-65 TDLKT
+65 TDLKP

-145 ARFFANFSD
+145 KRFFANFSD
-154 DIDSE
+154 DIESE

-189 EGAIYRKVANEQTLH
+189 EGAIYRKVASEETLH

-211 FVGFNLLQ
+211 FVGFNLIQ
-219 KVERLL
+219 KVERVL
-225 FSRLMKEDKAKFYWD
+225 FSRLMKEGKAKFYWD

-245 MPSPSPLP
+245 MPTARAQQS
-253 SGGAPVGGY
+253 A
-262 GIPAIPTQPT
+262 
-272 CSVGGYGIPAIPTQ
+272 SVPNNTASFAAYLT
-286 PTCSVGALPGGYGI
+286 
-300 PAIPTQPT
+300 
-308 CSVGALPGG
+308 
-317 ALVSS
+317 
-322 APTNLN
+322 
-328 LADFPNELDNTDP
+328 DFPNELDNTDR

-371 LLENHRY
+371 LLENERY
-378 RAGRKTAVVMCD
+378 KAGRKTAVVMCD

-395 PLMHSL
+395 PIMHSL

-441 TLNPHYLKKLMAHPY
+441 AFNPHYLKKLMAHPY
-456 AHHLKG
+456 ARHLQEVHLKEMNDVHLKGVHLKGVHLKGVHLKG
-462 VHLSQVHQEEV
+462 VHLSQVHQKEE
-473 HQPNSPSHHLT
+473 QQTIGDNSGCMGMAGMPY
-484 ISTPHHLTTS
+484 PPTS
-494 TILHHI
+494 AALLHHI
-500 ATLIK
+500 ATLVK

-512 PEGDPLTQESVFRM
+512 QEGDALTQESVFRM
-526 YTILNRLA
+526 FTILNRLA
-534 TLADSGDLLVDN
+534 ALADSGDLIVDN

-553 SQLVSTSSIPF
+553 SQLVGAASIPF
-564 HGEPVV
+564 HGEPVI

-584 FDHLLLL
+584 FDNVLLL

-600 GVNDSSFIPYTIRKA
+600 GVNDSSFIPYSIRKA
-615 HHLTT
+615 HGLTT
-620 IDNKVALYSYYF
+620 IDNKVAIYSYYF
-632 HRLLQRARDITIAYN
+632 HRLLQRAGDITIAYN
-647 NTTDNG
+647 NSTDNG

-666 VESGQKINHYT
+666 VESGQKIDHYS
-677 LTAKNHPTPLMPKPI
+677 LTAKNQPTPLMPKAI
-692 QKDEATL
+692 EKDEAAL
-699 SKLQQITRL
+699 SKLEEMSRL
-708 SPSALNTYIRCPL
+708 SPSAINTYIRCKL

-727 IAHIQ
+727 IAHIK
-732 EPHPDPET
+732 EPDSDPET
-740 IDNRLFGNIFHRAA
+740 IDNRMFGNIFHRAA
-754 YLIYKDITDRSPLI
+754 YLIYKDITDHSPVI

-779 RTLLANVVD
+779 RKLLASVVD
-788 RAFQA
+788 RAF
-793 EQCTPNNGLQII
+793 EEEECKTNNGLQII
-805 NREVIIQYI
+805 NREVIIEYI

-840 TLSFTI
+840 QLSFTI
-846 PSEGALVGGYGIPAI
+846 PS
-861 PTQPTCSVGALK
+861 
-873 GGALVGGYGIPAI
+873 
-886 PTQPTCS
+886 
-893 VGALKGGALKGG
+893 GGALKGG
-905 ALVSSAPKTSA
+905 ALVSSAPT
-916 PKTSAPKT
+916 
-924 SAPGKQYNLTIG
+924 KQYNLTIG
-936 GIIDRLDILTD
+936 GIIDRLDAVTD
-947 RQTGKP
+947 KQTGKR

-959 YKTGNQP
+959 YKTGNKP
-966 SSPIKNIDEIF
+966 SSAIKSIEEVFDPKNIAS
-977 DPNNIRTKHSN
+977 KHSN
-988 YYLQAILYSLIV
+988 YFLQAILYSLIV
-1000 SRSKRWNPA
+1000 SGSKEWNA
-1009 GHPVSPAL
+1009 ANDAVSPAL
-1017 LFIKQAP
+1017 LFIKQA
-1024 ATDYDPTL
+1024 ATNDYDPTL
-1032 LIDKHPISDVT
+1032 CIDKHPISDVT
-1043 VYEEEFLTKLKH
+1043 VYEEEFLTKLKE
-1055 TLADIYSP
+1055 TVADMYSP
-1063 DTPFTP
+1063 DAAFTP

>member
-10 AEDIISKYGTD
+10 AEDIIGKYGTD

-145 ARFFANFSD
+145 KRFFANFSD

-189 EGAIYRKVANEQTLH
+189 EGAIYRKVVSEETLQM
-204 LKYDKYL
+204 KYDKYL

-219 KVERLL
+219 KVERVL
-225 FSRLMKEDKAKFYWD
+225 FSRLMKEGKAKFYWD

-245 MPSPSPLP
+245 MPSPSHHLTTSP
-253 SGGAPVGGY
+253 S
-262 GIPAIPTQPT
+262 QQL
-272 CSVGGYGIPAIPTQ
+272 S
-286 PTCSVGALPGGYGI
+286 
-300 PAIPTQPT
+300 
-308 CSVGALPGG
+308 GG

-322 APTNLN
+322 APTNLTTSPSQHLN
-328 LADFPNELDNTDP
+328 ISDFPNELDNTDR

-371 LLENHRY
+371 LLENERY
-378 RAGRKTAVVMCD
+378 KAGSKTAVVMCD

-395 PLMHSL
+395 PIMHSL

-456 AHHLKG
+456 AHHL
-462 VHLSQVHQEEV
+462 
-473 HQPNSPSHHLT
+473 T
-484 ISTPHHLTTS
+484 ISPPQHLNTSTPQHLTTS

-500 ATLIK
+500 ATLMK

-512 PEGDPLTQESVFRM
+512 PEGDALTQESVFRM
-526 YTILNRLA
+526 FTILNRLA

-553 SQLVSTSSIPF
+553 SQLVSSSSIPF

-584 FDHLLLL
+584 FDNVLLL

-600 GVNDSSFIPYTIRKA
+600 GINDSSFIPYSIRKA
-615 HHLTT
+615 HGLTT
-620 IDNKVALYSYYF
+620 IDNKVAIYSYYF
-632 HRLLQRARDITIAYN
+632 HRLLQRAGNITIAYN
-647 NTTDNG
+647 NSTDNG

-666 VESGQKINHYT
+666 VESGQKIDHYS
-677 LTAKNHPTPLMPKPI
+677 LTAKNQPTPLMPKPI
-692 QKDEATL
+692 EKDEAAL
-699 SKLQQITRL
+699 SKLEEMSRL
-708 SPSALNTYIRCPL
+708 SPSAINTYIRCKL

-727 IAHIQ
+727 IAHIK
-732 EPHPDPET
+732 EPDSDPET
-740 IDNRLFGNIFHRAA
+740 IDNRMFGNIFHRAA

-788 RAFQA
+788 RAF
-793 EQCTPNNGLQII
+793 EEEECKTNNGLQII

-840 TLSFTI
+840 SLSFTI

-873 GGALVGGYGIPAI
+873 GGALV
-886 PTQPTCS
+886 
-893 VGALKGGALKGG
+893 
-905 ALVSSAPKTSA
+905 SSAPRTNAPRTSA
-916 PKTSAPKT
+916 PT
-924 SAPGKQYNLTIG
+924 KQYNLTIG
-936 GIIDRLDILTD
+936 GIIDRLDAVTD
-947 RQTGKP
+947 KQTGKP

-977 DPNNIRTKHSN
+977 DPNNIRSKHSN
-988 YYLQAILYSLIV
+988 YFLQAILYSLIV

-1009 GHPVSPAL
+1009 NHPVSPAL
-1017 LFIKQAP
+1017 LFIKQA
-1024 ATDYDPTL
+1024 ANNDYDPTL
-1032 LIDKHPISDVT
+1032 CIDKHPISDVT
-1043 VYEEEFLTKLKH
+1043 VYEEEFLTKLKE
-1055 TLADIYSP
+1055 TVADMYSP

>member
-10 AEDIISKYGTD
+10 AEDIIGKYGTD

-42 ARLAGQP
+42 ARIAGQP

-65 TDLKT
+65 TDLKP

-145 ARFFANFSD
+145 KRFFANFSD
-154 DIDSE
+154 DIESE

-189 EGAIYRKVANEQTLH
+189 EGAIYRKVASEETLH

-211 FVGFNLLQ
+211 FVGFNLIQ
-219 KVERLL
+219 KVERVL
-225 FSRLMKEDKAKFYWD
+225 FSRLMKEGKAKFYWD

-245 MPSPSPLP
+245 MPTARAQQS
-253 SGGAPVGGY
+253 A
-262 GIPAIPTQPT
+262 
-272 CSVGGYGIPAIPTQ
+272 SVPNNTASFAAYLT
-286 PTCSVGALPGGYGI
+286 
-300 PAIPTQPT
+300 
-308 CSVGALPGG
+308 
-317 ALVSS
+317 
-322 APTNLN
+322 
-328 LADFPNELDNTDP
+328 DFPNELDNTDR

-371 LLENHRY
+371 LLENDRY
-378 RAGRKTAVVMCD
+378 KAGRKTAVVMCD

-395 PLMHSL
+395 PIMHSL

-441 TLNPHYLKKLMAHPY
+441 AFNPHYLKKLMAHPY
-456 AHHLKG
+456 ARHLQEVHLKEMNEVHLKG
-462 VHLSQVHQEEV
+462 VHLSQVHQ
-473 HQPNSPSHHLT
+473 PNSTSAQPTTQH
-484 ISTPHHLTTS
+484 STFNTQHS
-494 TILHHI
+494 ILQHI
-500 ATLIK
+500 ASLVK

-512 PEGDPLTQESVFRM
+512 QEGDALTQESVFRM
-526 YTILNRLA
+526 FTILNRLA
-534 TLADSGDLLVDN
+534 ALADSGDLLVDN

-553 SQLVSTSSIPF
+553 SQLVGAASIPF

-584 FDHLLLL
+584 FDNVLLL

-600 GVNDSSFIPYTIRKA
+600 GVNDSSFIPYSIRKA
-615 HHLTT
+615 HGLTT
-620 IDNKVALYSYYF
+620 IDNKVAIYSYYF
-632 HRLLQRARDITIAYN
+632 HRLLQRAGDITIAYN
-647 NTTDNG
+647 NSTDNG

-666 VESGQKINHYT
+666 VESGQKIDHYS
-677 LTAKNHPTPLMPKPI
+677 LTAKNQPTPLMPKAI
-692 QKDEATL
+692 EKDETAL
-699 SKLQQITRL
+699 NKLEEMSRL
-708 SPSALNTYIRCPL
+708 SPSAINTYIRCKL

-727 IAHIQ
+727 IAHIK
-732 EPHPDPET
+732 EPDSDPET
-740 IDNRLFGNIFHRAA
+740 IDNRMFGNIFHRAA
-754 YLIYKDITDRSPLI
+754 YLIYKDITDHSPVI
-768 EKAHIQAYLSN
+768 EKTHIQAYLSN
-779 RTLLANVVD
+779 RKLLASVVD
-788 RAFQA
+788 RAF
-793 EQCTPNNGLQII
+793 EEEECKTNNGLQII
-805 NREVIIQYI
+805 NREVIIEYI

-840 TLSFTI
+840 QLSFTI
-846 PSEGALVGGYGIPAI
+846 PSG
-861 PTQPTCSVGALK
+861 GALK
-873 GGALVGGYGIPAI
+873 E
-886 PTQPTCS
+886 
-893 VGALKGGALKGG
+893 GALKGGALKGG
-905 ALVSSAPKTSA
+905 ALVSSAPDKH
-916 PKTSAPKT
+916 
-924 SAPGKQYNLTIG
+924 YNLTIG
-936 GIIDRLDILTD
+936 GIIDRLDAVTD
-947 RQTGKP
+947 KQTGKR

-959 YKTGNQP
+959 YKTGNKP
-966 SSPIKNIDEIF
+966 SSAIKSIEEVFDPKNIAS
-977 DPNNIRTKHSN
+977 KHSN
-988 YYLQAILYSLIV
+988 YFLQAILYSLIV
-1000 SRSKRWNPA
+1000 SGSKEWNA
-1009 GHPVSPAL
+1009 ANDAVSPAL
-1017 LFIKQAP
+1017 LFIKQA
-1024 ATDYDPTL
+1024 ATNDYDPTL
-1032 LIDKHPISDVT
+1032 CIDKHPISDVT
-1043 VYEEEFLTKLKH
+1043 VYEEEFLTKLKE
-1055 TLADIYSP
+1055 TVADMYSP
-1063 DTPFTP
+1063 DAAFTP

>member
-10 AEDIISKYGTD
+10 AEDIIGKYGTD

-42 ARLAGQP
+42 ARIAGQP

-65 TDLKT
+65 TDLKP

-145 ARFFANFSD
+145 KRFFANFSD
-154 DIDSE
+154 DIESE

-189 EGAIYRKVANEQTLH
+189 EGAIYRKVASEETLH

-211 FVGFNLLQ
+211 FVGFNLIQ
-219 KVERLL
+219 KVERVL
-225 FSRLMKEDKAKFYWD
+225 FSRLMKEGKAKFYWD

-245 MPSPSPLP
+245 MPTARAQQS
-253 SGGAPVGGY
+253 A
-262 GIPAIPTQPT
+262 
-272 CSVGGYGIPAIPTQ
+272 SVPNNTASFAAYLT
-286 PTCSVGALPGGYGI
+286 
-300 PAIPTQPT
+300 
-308 CSVGALPGG
+308 
-317 ALVSS
+317 
-322 APTNLN
+322 
-328 LADFPNELDNTDP
+328 DFPNELDNTDR

-371 LLENHRY
+371 LLENDRY
-378 RAGRKTAVVMCD
+378 KAGRKTAVVMCD

-395 PLMHSL
+395 PIMHSL

-432 TLGLRKKGT
+432 TLGLRKKDT
-441 TLNPHYLKKLMAHPY
+441 AFNPHYLKKLMAHPY
-456 AHHLKG
+456 ARHLQEVHLKEMNDVHLKG
-462 VHLSQVHQEEV
+462 VHLSQVHQEGSAALL
-473 HQPNSPSHHLT
+473 Q
-484 ISTPHHLTTS
+484 
-494 TILHHI
+494 HI
-500 ATLIK
+500 ASLVK

-512 PEGDPLTQESVFRM
+512 QEGDALTQESVFRM
-526 YTILNRLA
+526 FTILNRLA
-534 TLADSGDLLVDN
+534 ALADSGDLLVDN

-553 SQLVSTSSIPF
+553 SQLVGAASIPF

-584 FDHLLLL
+584 FDNVLLL

-600 GVNDSSFIPYTIRKA
+600 GVNDSSFIPYSIRKA
-615 HHLTT
+615 HGLTT
-620 IDNKVALYSYYF
+620 IDNKVAIYSYYF
-632 HRLLQRARDITIAYN
+632 HRLLQRAGDITIAYN
-647 NTTDNG
+647 NSTDNG

-666 VESGQKINHYT
+666 VESGQKIDHYS
-677 LTAKNHPTPLMPKPI
+677 LTAKNQPTPLMPKPI
-692 QKDEATL
+692 EKDDTAL
-699 SKLQQITRL
+699 SKLEEMSRL
-708 SPSALNTYIRCPL
+708 SPSAINTYIRCKL

-727 IAHIQ
+727 IAHIK
-732 EPHPDPET
+732 EPDSDPET
-740 IDNRLFGNIFHRAA
+740 IDNRMFGNIFHRAA
-754 YLIYKDITDRSPLI
+754 YLIYKDITDHSPVI

-779 RTLLANVVD
+779 RKLLASVVD
-788 RAFQA
+788 RAF
-793 EQCTPNNGLQII
+793 EEEECKTNNGLQII
-805 NREVIIQYI
+805 NREVIIEYI

-840 TLSFTI
+840 QLSFTI
-846 PSEGALVGGYGIPAI
+846 PSG
-861 PTQPTCSVGALK
+861 
-873 GGALVGGYGIPAI
+873 
-886 PTQPTCS
+886 
-893 VGALKGGALKGG
+893 GALKGGALKGG
-905 ALVSSAPKTSA
+905 ALVSSAPRTSA
-916 PKTSAPKT
+916 PT
-924 SAPGKQYNLTIG
+924 KQYNLTIG
-936 GIIDRLDILTD
+936 GIIDRLDAVTD
-947 RQTGKP
+947 KQTGKR

-959 YKTGNQP
+959 YKTGNKP
-966 SSPIKNIDEIF
+966 SSAIKSIEEVFDPKNIAS
-977 DPNNIRTKHSN
+977 KHSN
-988 YYLQAILYSLIV
+988 YFLQAILYSLIV
-1000 SRSKRWNPA
+1000 SRSKEWNA
-1009 GHPVSPAL
+1009 ANDAVSPAL
-1017 LFIKQAP
+1017 LFIKQA
-1024 ATDYDPTL
+1024 ATNDYDPTL
-1032 LIDKHPISDVT
+1032 CIDKHPISDVT
-1043 VYEEEFLTKLKH
+1043 VYEEEFLTKLKE
-1055 TLADIYSP
+1055 TVADMYSP
-1063 DTPFTP
+1063 DAAFTP

>member
-10 AEDIISKYGTD
+10 AEDIIGKYGTD

-42 ARLAGQP
+42 ARIAGQP

-65 TDLKT
+65 TDLKP

-134 SYLDDEQKEML
+134 SYLDEEQKEML
-145 ARFFANFSD
+145 KRFFANFSD
-154 DIDSE
+154 DIESE

-189 EGAIYRKVANEQTLH
+189 EGAIYRKVASEETLH

-211 FVGFNLLQ
+211 FVGFNLIQ
-219 KVERLL
+219 KVERVL
-225 FSRLMKEDKAKFYWD
+225 FSRLMKEGKAKFYWD

-245 MPSPSPLP
+245 MPTARAQQS
-253 SGGAPVGGY
+253 A
-262 GIPAIPTQPT
+262 
-272 CSVGGYGIPAIPTQ
+272 SVPNNTASFAAYLT
-286 PTCSVGALPGGYGI
+286 
-300 PAIPTQPT
+300 
-308 CSVGALPGG
+308 
-317 ALVSS
+317 
-322 APTNLN
+322 
-328 LADFPNELDNTDP
+328 DFPNELDNTDR

-371 LLENHRY
+371 LLENDRY
-378 RAGRKTAVVMCD
+378 KAGRKTAVVMCD

-395 PLMHSL
+395 PIMHSL

-417 MTPVASLVMLLFDLY
+417 MTPIASLVMLLFDLY

-441 TLNPHYLKKLMAHPY
+441 AFNPHYLKKLMAHPY
-456 AHHLKG
+456 ARHLQEVHLKEMNEVHLKG
-462 VHLSQVHQEEV
+462 VHLSQVHQEGIAALL
-473 HQPNSPSHHLT
+473 Q
-484 ISTPHHLTTS
+484 
-494 TILHHI
+494 HI
-500 ATLIK
+500 ATLVK

-512 PEGDPLTQESVFRM
+512 QEGDALTQESVFRM
-526 YTILNRLA
+526 FTILNRLA
-534 TLADSGDLLVDN
+534 ALADSGDLLVDN

-553 SQLVSTSSIPF
+553 SQLVGAASIPF

-584 FDHLLLL
+584 FDNVLLL

-600 GVNDSSFIPYTIRKA
+600 GVNDSSFIPYSIRKA
-615 HHLTT
+615 HGLTT
-620 IDNKVALYSYYF
+620 IDNKVAIYSYYF
-632 HRLLQRARDITIAYN
+632 HRLLQRAGDITIAYN
-647 NTTDNG
+647 NSTDNG

-666 VESGQKINHYT
+666 VESGQKIDHYS
-677 LTAKNHPTPLMPKPI
+677 LTAKNQPTPLMPKAI
-692 QKDEATL
+692 EKDETAL
-699 SKLQQITRL
+699 SKLEEMSRL
-708 SPSALNTYIRCPL
+708 SPSAINTYIRCKL

-727 IAHIQ
+727 IAHIK
-732 EPHPDPET
+732 EPDSDPET
-740 IDNRLFGNIFHRAA
+740 IDNRMFGNIFHRAA
-754 YLIYKDITDRSPLI
+754 YLIYKDITDHSPVI

-779 RTLLANVVD
+779 RKLLASVVD
-788 RAFQA
+788 RAF
-793 EQCTPNNGLQII
+793 EEEECKTNNGLQII
-805 NREVIIQYI
+805 NREVIIEYV

-840 TLSFTI
+840 QLSFTI
-846 PSEGALVGGYGIPAI
+846 PS
-861 PTQPTCSVGALK
+861 
-873 GGALVGGYGIPAI
+873 
-886 PTQPTCS
+886 
-893 VGALKGGALKGG
+893 GG
-905 ALVSSAPKTSA
+905 ALVSSAPT
-916 PKTSAPKT
+916 
-924 SAPGKQYNLTIG
+924 KQYNLTIG
-936 GIIDRLDILTD
+936 GIIDRLDAVTD
-947 RQTGKP
+947 KQTGKR

-959 YKTGNQP
+959 YKTGNKP
-966 SSPIKNIDEIF
+966 SSAIKSIEEVFDPKNIAS
-977 DPNNIRTKHSN
+977 KHSN
-988 YYLQAILYSLIV
+988 YFLQAILYSLIV
-1000 SRSKRWNPA
+1000 SRSKEWNA
-1009 GHPVSPAL
+1009 ANDAVSPAL
-1017 LFIKQAP
+1017 LFIKQA
-1024 ATDYDPTL
+1024 ATNDYDPTL
-1032 LIDKHPISDVT
+1032 CIDKHPISDVT
-1043 VYEEEFLTKLKH
+1043 VYEEEFLTKLKE
-1055 TLADIYSP
+1055 TVADMYSP
-1063 DTPFTP
+1063 DAAFTP

>member
-10 AEDIISKYGTD
+10 AEDIIGKYGTD

-42 ARLAGQP
+42 ARIAGQP

-65 TDLKT
+65 TNLKP

-145 ARFFANFSD
+145 KRFFANFSD
-154 DIDSE
+154 DIESE

-189 EGAIYRKVANEQTLH
+189 EGAIYRKVASEETLH

-211 FVGFNLLQ
+211 FVGFNLIQ
-219 KVERLL
+219 KVERVL
-225 FSRLMKEDKAKFYWD
+225 FSRLMKEGKAKFYWD

-245 MPSPSPLP
+245 MPTARAQQS
-253 SGGAPVGGY
+253 A
-262 GIPAIPTQPT
+262 
-272 CSVGGYGIPAIPTQ
+272 SVPNNTASFAAYLT
-286 PTCSVGALPGGYGI
+286 
-300 PAIPTQPT
+300 
-308 CSVGALPGG
+308 
-317 ALVSS
+317 
-322 APTNLN
+322 
-328 LADFPNELDNTDP
+328 DFPNELDNTDR

-371 LLENHRY
+371 LLENDRY
-378 RAGRKTAVVMCD
+378 KAGRKTAIVMCD

-395 PLMHSL
+395 PIMHSL

-441 TLNPHYLKKLMAHPY
+441 AFNPHYLKKLMAHPY
-456 AHHLKG
+456 ARHLQEVHLKGVHSKG
-462 VHLSQVHQEEV
+462 VHLSQVHQEGSAALL
-473 HQPNSPSHHLT
+473 Q
-484 ISTPHHLTTS
+484 
-494 TILHHI
+494 HI
-500 ATLIK
+500 ATLVK

-512 PEGDPLTQESVFRM
+512 QEGDALTQESVFRM
-526 YTILNRLA
+526 FTKLNRLA
-534 TLADSGDLLVDN
+534 ALADSGDLLVDN

-553 SQLVSTSSIPF
+553 SQLVGAASIPF

-584 FDHLLLL
+584 FDNVLLL

-600 GVNDSSFIPYTIRKA
+600 GVNDSSFIPYSIRKA
-615 HHLTT
+615 HGLTT
-620 IDNKVALYSYYF
+620 IDNKVAIYSYYF
-632 HRLLQRARDITIAYN
+632 HRLLQRAGDITIAYN
-647 NTTDNG
+647 NSTDNG

-666 VESGQKINHYT
+666 VESGQKIDHYS
-677 LTAKNHPTPLMPKPI
+677 LTAKNQPSPLMPKAI
-692 QKDEATL
+692 EKDETAL
-699 SKLQQITRL
+699 SKLEEMSRL
-708 SPSALNTYIRCPL
+708 SPSAINTYIRCKL

-727 IAHIQ
+727 IAHIK
-732 EPHPDPET
+732 EPDSDPET
-740 IDNRLFGNIFHRAA
+740 IDNRMFGNIFHRAA
-754 YLIYKDITDRSPLI
+754 YLIYKDITDHSPVI

-779 RTLLANVVD
+779 RKLLASVVD
-788 RAFQA
+788 RAF
-793 EQCTPNNGLQII
+793 EEEECKTNNGLQII
-805 NREVIIQYI
+805 NREVIIEYI

-840 TLSFTI
+840 QLSFTI
-846 PSEGALVGGYGIPAI
+846 L
-861 PTQPTCSVGALK
+861 L
-873 GGALVGGYGIPAI
+873 
-886 PTQPTCS
+886 
-893 VGALKGGALKGG
+893 GG
-905 ALVSSAPKTSA
+905 ALVSSAPT
-916 PKTSAPKT
+916 
-924 SAPGKQYNLTIG
+924 KQYNLTIG
-936 GIIDRLDILTD
+936 GIIDRLDAVTD
-947 RQTGKP
+947 KQTGKR

-959 YKTGNQP
+959 YKTCNKP
-966 SSPIKNIDEIF
+966 SSAIKSIEEVFDPKNIAS
-977 DPNNIRTKHSN
+977 KHSN
-988 YYLQAILYSLIV
+988 YFLQAILYSLIV
-1000 SRSKRWNPA
+1000 SRSKEWNA
-1009 GHPVSPAL
+1009 ANDAVSPAL

-1024 ATDYDPTL
+1024 ANDYDPTL

-1043 VYEEEFLTKLKH
+1043 VYEEEFLTKLKE
-1055 TLADIYSP
+1055 TVADMYSP
-1063 DTPFTP
+1063 DAAFTP

>member
-10 AEDIISKYGTD
+10 AEDIIGKYGTD

-42 ARLAGQP
+42 ARIAGQP

-65 TDLKT
+65 TDLKP

-145 ARFFANFSD
+145 KRFFANFSD
-154 DIDSE
+154 DIESE

-189 EGAIYRKVANEQTLH
+189 EGAIYRKVASEETLH
-204 LKYDKYL
+204 LKYDNYL
-211 FVGFNLLQ
+211 FVGFNLIQ
-219 KVERLL
+219 KVERVL
-225 FSRLMKEDKAKFYWD
+225 FSRLMKEGKAKFYWD

-245 MPSPSPLP
+245 MPTARAQQS
-253 SGGAPVGGY
+253 A
-262 GIPAIPTQPT
+262 
-272 CSVGGYGIPAIPTQ
+272 SVPNNTASFAAYLT
-286 PTCSVGALPGGYGI
+286 
-300 PAIPTQPT
+300 
-308 CSVGALPGG
+308 
-317 ALVSS
+317 
-322 APTNLN
+322 
-328 LADFPNELDNTDP
+328 DFPNELDNTDR

-371 LLENHRY
+371 LLENDRY
-378 RAGRKTAVVMCD
+378 KAGRKTAVVMCD

-395 PLMHSL
+395 PIMHSL

-441 TLNPHYLKKLMAHPY
+441 AFNPHYLKKLMAHPY
-456 AHHLKG
+456 ARHLQEVHLKEMHFKG
-462 VHLSQVHQEEV
+462 VHLSQVHQEGIAALL
-473 HQPNSPSHHLT
+473 Q
-484 ISTPHHLTTS
+484 
-494 TILHHI
+494 HI
-500 ATLIK
+500 ATLVK

-512 PEGDPLTQESVFRM
+512 QEGDALTQESVFRM
-526 YTILNRLA
+526 FTILNRLA
-534 TLADSGDLLVDN
+534 ALADSGDLLVDN

-553 SQLVSTSSIPF
+553 SQLVGAASIPF
-564 HGEPVV
+564 HGEPVI

-584 FDHLLLL
+584 FDNVLLL

-600 GVNDSSFIPYTIRKA
+600 GVNDSSFIPYSIRKA
-615 HHLTT
+615 HGLTT
-620 IDNKVALYSYYF
+620 IDNKVAIYSYYF
-632 HRLLQRARDITIAYN
+632 HRLLQRAGDITIAYN
-647 NTTDNG
+647 NSTDNG

-666 VESGQKINHYT
+666 VESGQKIDHYS
-677 LTAKNHPTPLMPKPI
+677 LTAKNQPTPLMPKPI
-692 QKDEATL
+692 EKDEAAL
-699 SKLQQITRL
+699 SKLEEMSRL
-708 SPSALNTYIRCPL
+708 SPSAINTYIRCKL

-727 IAHIQ
+727 IAHIK
-732 EPHPDPET
+732 EPDSDPET
-740 IDNRLFGNIFHRAA
+740 IDNRMFGNIFHRAA
-754 YLIYKDITDRSPLI
+754 YLIYKDITDHSPVI

-779 RTLLANVVD
+779 RKLLASVVD
-788 RAFQA
+788 RAF
-793 EQCTPNNGLQII
+793 EEEECKTNNGLQII
-805 NREVIIQYI
+805 NREVIIEYI

-840 TLSFTI
+840 QLSFTI
-846 PSEGALVGGYGIPAI
+846 PS
-861 PTQPTCSVGALK
+861 
-873 GGALVGGYGIPAI
+873 
-886 PTQPTCS
+886 
-893 VGALKGGALKGG
+893 GGALKGG
-905 ALVSSAPKTSA
+905 ALVSSAPT
-916 PKTSAPKT
+916 
-924 SAPGKQYNLTIG
+924 KQYNLTIG
-936 GIIDRLDILTD
+936 GIIDRLDVVTD
-947 RQTGKP
+947 KQTGKR

-959 YKTGNQP
+959 YKTGNKP
-966 SSPIKNIDEIF
+966 SSAIKSIEEVFDPKNIAS
-977 DPNNIRTKHSN
+977 KHSN
-988 YYLQAILYSLIV
+988 YFLQAILYSLIV
-1000 SRSKRWNPA
+1000 SGSKEWNA
-1009 GHPVSPAL
+1009 ANDPVSPAL
-1017 LFIKQAP
+1017 LFIKQA
-1024 ATDYDPTL
+1024 ATNDYDPTL
-1032 LIDKHPISDVT
+1032 CIDKHPISDVT
-1043 VYEEEFLTKLKH
+1043 VYEEEFLTKLKE
-1055 TLADIYSP
+1055 TVADMYSP
-1063 DTPFTP
+1063 DAAFTP

>member
-10 AEDIISKYGTD
+10 AEDIIGKYGTD

-42 ARLAGQP
+42 ARIAGQP

-65 TDLKT
+65 TDLKP

-145 ARFFANFSD
+145 KRFFANFSD
-154 DIDSE
+154 DIESE

-176 DYNRRLTEQGIGY
+176 DYNRRLIEQGIGY
-189 EGAIYRKVANEQTLH
+189 EGAIYRKVASEETLH

-211 FVGFNLLQ
+211 FVGFNLIQ
-219 KVERLL
+219 KVERVL
-225 FSRLMKEDKAKFYWD
+225 FSRLMKEGKAKFYWD

-245 MPSPSPLP
+245 MPTARAQQS
-253 SGGAPVGGY
+253 A
-262 GIPAIPTQPT
+262 
-272 CSVGGYGIPAIPTQ
+272 SVPNNTASFAAYLT
-286 PTCSVGALPGGYGI
+286 
-300 PAIPTQPT
+300 
-308 CSVGALPGG
+308 
-317 ALVSS
+317 
-322 APTNLN
+322 
-328 LADFPNELDNTDP
+328 DFPNELDNTDR

-371 LLENHRY
+371 LLENERY
-378 RAGRKTAVVMCD
+378 KAGRKTAVVMCD

-395 PLMHSL
+395 PIMHSL

-408 NITSGFPLA
+408 NISSGFPLA
-417 MTPVASLVMLLFDLY
+417 MTPIASLVMLLFDLY

-441 TLNPHYLKKLMAHPY
+441 AFNPHYLKKLMAHPY
-456 AHHLKG
+456 ARHLQEVHLKGVHSKG
-462 VHLSQVHQEEV
+462 VHLSQVHQEGSAALL
-473 HQPNSPSHHLT
+473 Q
-484 ISTPHHLTTS
+484 
-494 TILHHI
+494 HI
-500 ATLIK
+500 ATLVK

-512 PEGDPLTQESVFRM
+512 QEDDALTQESVFRM
-526 YTILNRLA
+526 FTILNRLA
-534 TLADSGDLLVDN
+534 ALADSGDLLVDN

-553 SQLVSTSSIPF
+553 SQLVGAASIPF

-584 FDHLLLL
+584 FDNVLLL

-600 GVNDSSFIPYTIRKA
+600 GVNDSSFIPYSIRKA
-615 HHLTT
+615 HGLTT
-620 IDNKVALYSYYF
+620 IDNKVAIYSYYF
-632 HRLLQRARDITIAYN
+632 HRLLQRAGDITIAYN
-647 NTTDNG
+647 NSTDNG

-666 VESGQKINHYT
+666 VESGQKIEHYS
-677 LTAKNHPTPLMPKPI
+677 LTAKNQPSPLMPKAI
-692 QKDEATL
+692 EKDETAL
-699 SKLQQITRL
+699 SKLEEMSRL
-708 SPSALNTYIRCPL
+708 SPSAINTYIRCKL

-727 IAHIQ
+727 IAHIK
-732 EPHPDPET
+732 EPDSDPET
-740 IDNRLFGNIFHRAA
+740 IDNRMFGNIFHRAA
-754 YLIYKDITDRSPLI
+754 YLIYKDITDHSPVI

-779 RTLLANVVD
+779 RKLLASVVD
-788 RAFQA
+788 RAF
-793 EQCTPNNGLQII
+793 EEEECKTNNGLQII
-805 NREVIIQYI
+805 NREVIIEYI

-840 TLSFTI
+840 QLSFTI
-846 PSEGALVGGYGIPAI
+846 PS
-861 PTQPTCSVGALK
+861 
-873 GGALVGGYGIPAI
+873 
-886 PTQPTCS
+886 
-893 VGALKGGALKGG
+893 GGALKGG
-905 ALVSSAPKTSA
+905 ALVSSAPDKH
-916 PKTSAPKT
+916 
-924 SAPGKQYNLTIG
+924 YNLTIG
-936 GIIDRLDILTD
+936 GIIDRLDVVTD
-947 RQTGKP
+947 KQTGKR

-959 YKTGNQP
+959 YKTGNKP
-966 SSPIKNIDEIF
+966 SSAIKSIEEVFDPKNIAS
-977 DPNNIRTKHSN
+977 KHSN
-988 YYLQAILYSLIV
+988 YFLQAILYSLIV
-1000 SRSKRWNPA
+1000 SRSKEWNA
-1009 GHPVSPAL
+1009 ANDAVSPAL
-1017 LFIKQAP
+1017 LFIKQA
-1024 ATDYDPTL
+1024 ATNDYDPML
-1032 LIDKHPISDVT
+1032 CIDKHPISDVT
-1043 VYEEEFLTKLKH
+1043 VYEEEFLTKLKE
-1055 TLADIYSP
+1055 TVADMYSP
-1063 DTPFTP
+1063 DAAFTP

>member
-189 EGAIYRKVANEQTLH
+189 EGAIYRKVASEQTLH

-219 KVERLL
+219 KVERVL
-225 FSRLMKEDKAKFYWD
+225 FSRLMKEGKAKFYWD

-253 SGGAPVGGY
+253 SGGALV
-262 GIPAIPTQPT
+262 
-272 CSVGGYGIPAIPTQ
+272 
-286 PTCSVGALPGGYGI
+286 GGYGI

-322 APTNLN
+322 APTNLTTSPSQHLN
-328 LADFPNELDNTDP
+328 ISDFPNELDNTDP

-371 LLENHRY
+371 LLENDRY
-378 RAGRKTAVVMCD
+378 KAGRKTAVVMCD

-395 PLMHSL
+395 PIMHSL

-456 AHHLKG
+456 AHHLQEMHLKEMNDVHLKG
-462 VHLSQVHQEEV
+462 VHLSQVHQEGSAALL
-473 HQPNSPSHHLT
+473 Q
-484 ISTPHHLTTS
+484 
-494 TILHHI
+494 HI
-500 ATLIK
+500 ASLIK

-584 FDHLLLL
+584 FDNVLLL

-600 GVNDSSFIPYTIRKA
+600 GINDSSFIPYTIRKA

-647 NTTDNG
+647 NSTDNG

-666 VESGQKINHYT
+666 VESGQKINHYS
-677 LTAKNHPTPLMPKPI
+677 LTAKNHPTPIMPKAI
-692 QKDEATL
+692 EKDEATL
-699 SKLQQITRL
+699 SKLQQMSRL

-793 EQCTPNNGLQII
+793 EQCTANNGLQII

-840 TLSFTI
+840 SLSFTI
-846 PSEGALVGGYGIPAI
+846 PS
-861 PTQPTCSVGALK
+861 

-905 ALVSSAPKTSA
+905 ALVSSAPRTNAPRTNAPRTSA
-916 PKTSAPKT
+916 PTKR
-924 SAPGKQYNLTIG
+924 YNLTIG
-936 GIIDRLDILTD
+936 GIIDRLDVLTD
-947 RQTGKP
+947 KQTGKP

-977 DPNNIRTKHSN
+977 DPNNIRSKHSN

-1000 SRSKRWNPA
+1000 SRSERWNPA

-1017 LFIKQAP
+1017 LFIKQA
-1024 ATDYDPTL
+1024 ATNDYDPTL
-1032 LIDKHPISDVT
+1032 HIDKHPISDVT

-1063 DTPFTP
+1063 NTPFTP

>member
-42 ARLAGQP
+42 ARIAGQP

-65 TDLKT
+65 TDLKP

-89 IDETLDH
+89 ISETLDH

-134 SYLDDEQKEML
+134 SYLDNEQKEML

-154 DIDSE
+154 DIESE

-189 EGAIYRKVANEQTLH
+189 EGAIYRKVVSEETLQM
-204 LKYDKYL
+204 KYDKYL

-219 KVERLL
+219 KVERVL
-225 FSRLMKEDKAKFYWD
+225 FSRLMKEGKAKFYWD

-245 MPSPSPLP
+245 MPSPSHHLTTSPSPLP
-253 SGGAPVGGY
+253 SGGALVSSAPRTS
-262 GIPAIPTQPT
+262 APTNLTTSPSQHL
-272 CSVGGYGIPAIPTQ
+272 S
-286 PTCSVGALPGGYGI
+286 
-300 PAIPTQPT
+300 
-308 CSVGALPGG
+308 GG

-328 LADFPNELDNTDP
+328 ISDFPNELDNTDR

-363 QARFASNW
+363 QARFAANW
-371 LLENHRY
+371 LLENDRY
-378 RAGRKTAVVMCD
+378 KAGSKTAIVMCD

-441 TLNPHYLKKLMAHPY
+441 AFNPHYLKKLMAHPY

-473 HQPNSPSHHLT
+473 HQPNSPSQHLNT
-484 ISTPHHLTTS
+484 STPHHLTTS

-526 YTILNRLA
+526 FTILNRLA

-553 SQLVSTSSIPF
+553 SQLVSSSSIPF

-600 GVNDSSFIPYTIRKA
+600 GINDSSFIPYSIRKA

-632 HRLLQRARDITIAYN
+632 HRLLQRAGDITIAYN
-647 NTTDNG
+647 NSTDNG

-666 VESGQKINHYT
+666 VESGQKIDHYS
-677 LTAKNHPTPLMPKPI
+677 LTAKNQPTPLMPKPI
-692 QKDEATL
+692 EKDEAAL
-699 SKLQQITRL
+699 SKLEEMSRL
-708 SPSALNTYIRCPL
+708 SPSAINTYIRCKL

-727 IAHIQ
+727 IAHIK
-732 EPHPDPET
+732 EPDSDPET
-740 IDNRLFGNIFHRAA
+740 IDNRMFGNIFHRAA

-805 NREVIIQYI
+805 NREVIIEYV

-840 TLSFTI
+840 SLSFTTP
-846 PSEGALVGGYGIPAI
+846 PSHHLTTSP
-861 PTQPTCSVGALK
+861 
-873 GGALVGGYGIPAI
+873 
-886 PTQPTCS
+886 
-893 VGALKGGALKGG
+893 GG
-905 ALVSSAPKTSA
+905 ALVSSAPT
-916 PKTSAPKT
+916 
-924 SAPGKQYNLTIG
+924 KQYHLTIG

-947 RQTGKP
+947 KQTGKP

-977 DPNNIRTKHSN
+977 DPNNIRSKHSN
-988 YYLQAILYSLIV
+988 YFLQAILYSLIV
-1000 SRSKRWNPA
+1000 SRSERWNPTN
-1009 GHPVSPAL
+1009 HPVSPAL

-1024 ATDYDPTL
+1024 ANHYDPTL

-1043 VYEEEFLTKLKH
+1043 VYEEEFLTKLKE
-1055 TLADIYSP
+1055 TVADMYSP
-1063 DTPFTP
+1063 NVPFTP

>member
-10 AEDIISKYGTD
+10 AEDIIGKYGTD

-42 ARLAGQP
+42 ARIAGQP

-65 TDLKT
+65 TDLKP

-145 ARFFANFSD
+145 KRFFANFSD
-154 DIDSE
+154 DIESE

-189 EGAIYRKVANEQTLH
+189 EGTIYRKVASEETLH

-211 FVGFNLLQ
+211 FVGFNLIQ
-219 KVERLL
+219 KVERVL
-225 FSRLMKEDKAKFYWD
+225 FSRLMKEGKAKFYWD

-245 MPSPSPLP
+245 MPTARAQQS
-253 SGGAPVGGY
+253 A
-262 GIPAIPTQPT
+262 
-272 CSVGGYGIPAIPTQ
+272 SVPNNTASFAAYLT
-286 PTCSVGALPGGYGI
+286 
-300 PAIPTQPT
+300 
-308 CSVGALPGG
+308 
-317 ALVSS
+317 
-322 APTNLN
+322 
-328 LADFPNELDNTDP
+328 DFPNELDNTDR

-371 LLENHRY
+371 LLENDRY
-378 RAGRKTAVVMCD
+378 KAGRKTAVVMCD

-395 PLMHSL
+395 PIMHSL

-441 TLNPHYLKKLMAHPY
+441 AFNPHYLKKLMAHPY
-456 AHHLKG
+456 ARHLQEVHLKEMNDVHLRG
-462 VHLSQVHQEEV
+462 VHLSQVHQEGSAALL
-473 HQPNSPSHHLT
+473 Q
-484 ISTPHHLTTS
+484 
-494 TILHHI
+494 HI
-500 ATLIK
+500 ATLVK

-512 PEGDPLTQESVFRM
+512 QEGDALTQESVFRM
-526 YTILNRLA
+526 FTILNRLA
-534 TLADSGDLLVDN
+534 ALADSGDLVVDN

-553 SQLVSTSSIPF
+553 SQLVGAASIPF

-584 FDHLLLL
+584 FDNVLLL

-600 GVNDSSFIPYTIRKA
+600 GVNDSSFIPYSIRKA
-615 HHLTT
+615 HGLTT
-620 IDNKVALYSYYF
+620 IDNKVAIYSYYF
-632 HRLLQRARDITIAYN
+632 HRLLQRAGDITIAYN
-647 NTTDNG
+647 NSTDNG

-666 VESGQKINHYT
+666 VESGQKIDHYS
-677 LTAKNHPTPLMPKPI
+677 LTAKNQPTPLMPKAI
-692 QKDEATL
+692 EKDETAL
-699 SKLQQITRL
+699 SKLEEMSRL
-708 SPSALNTYIRCPL
+708 SPSAINTYIRCKL

-727 IAHIQ
+727 VAHIK
-732 EPHPDPET
+732 EPDSDPET
-740 IDNRLFGNIFHRAA
+740 IDNRMFGNIFHRAA
-754 YLIYKDITDRSPLI
+754 YLIYKDITDHSPVI
-768 EKAHIQAYLSN
+768 EKTHIQAYLSN
-779 RTLLANVVD
+779 RKLLASVVD
-788 RAFQA
+788 RAF
-793 EQCTPNNGLQII
+793 EEEECKTNNGLQII
-805 NREVIIQYI
+805 NREVIIEYV

-840 TLSFTI
+840 QLSFTI
-846 PSEGALVGGYGIPAI
+846 PS
-861 PTQPTCSVGALK
+861 
-873 GGALVGGYGIPAI
+873 
-886 PTQPTCS
+886 
-893 VGALKGGALKGG
+893 GGALKGG
-905 ALVSSAPKTSA
+905 ALVSSAPT
-916 PKTSAPKT
+916 
-924 SAPGKQYNLTIG
+924 KQYNLTIG
-936 GIIDRLDILTD
+936 GIIDRLDAVTD
-947 RQTGKP
+947 KQTGKR

-959 YKTGNQP
+959 YKTGNKP
-966 SSPIKNIDEIF
+966 SSAIKSIEEVFDPKNIAS
-977 DPNNIRTKHSN
+977 KHSN
-988 YYLQAILYSLIV
+988 YFLQAILYSLIV
-1000 SRSKRWNPA
+1000 SRSKEWNA
-1009 GHPVSPAL
+1009 ANDAVSPAL
-1017 LFIKQAP
+1017 LFIKQA
-1024 ATDYDPTL
+1024 ATNDYDPTL
-1032 LIDKHPISDVT
+1032 CIDKHPISDVT
-1043 VYEEEFLTKLKH
+1043 LYEEEFLTKLKE
-1055 TLADIYSP
+1055 TVADMYSP
-1063 DTPFTP
+1063 DAAFTP

>member
-10 AEDIISKYGTD
+10 AEDIIGKYGTD

-42 ARLAGQP
+42 ARIAGQP

-65 TDLKT
+65 TDLKP

-145 ARFFANFSD
+145 KRFFANFSD
-154 DIDSE
+154 DIESE

-189 EGAIYRKVANEQTLH
+189 EGAIYRKVTSEETLH

-211 FVGFNLLQ
+211 FVGFNLIQ
-219 KVERLL
+219 KVERVL
-225 FSRLMKEDKAKFYWD
+225 FSRLMKEGKAKFYWD

-245 MPSPSPLP
+245 MPTARAQQS
-253 SGGAPVGGY
+253 A
-262 GIPAIPTQPT
+262 
-272 CSVGGYGIPAIPTQ
+272 SVPNNTASFAAYLT
-286 PTCSVGALPGGYGI
+286 
-300 PAIPTQPT
+300 
-308 CSVGALPGG
+308 
-317 ALVSS
+317 
-322 APTNLN
+322 
-328 LADFPNELDNTDP
+328 DFPNELDNTDR

-371 LLENHRY
+371 LLENERY
-378 RAGRKTAVVMCD
+378 KAGRKTAVVMCD

-395 PLMHSL
+395 PIMHSL

-441 TLNPHYLKKLMAHPY
+441 AFNPHYLKKLMAHPY
-456 AHHLKG
+456 ARHLQEVHLKEMNDVHLKG
-462 VHLSQVHQEEV
+462 VHLSQVHQEKEM
-473 HQPNSPSHHLT
+473 HQEGIAAL
-484 ISTPHHLTTS
+484 
-494 TILHHI
+494 LHHI
-500 ATLIK
+500 ATLVK

-512 PEGDPLTQESVFRM
+512 QEGDALTQESVFRM
-526 YTILNRLA
+526 FTILNRLA
-534 TLADSGDLLVDN
+534 ALADSGDLLVDN

-553 SQLVSTSSIPF
+553 SQLVGAASIPF

-584 FDHLLLL
+584 FDNVLLL

-600 GVNDSSFIPYTIRKA
+600 GVNDSSFIPYSIRKA
-615 HHLTT
+615 HGLTT
-620 IDNKVALYSYYF
+620 IDNKVAIYSYYF
-632 HRLLQRARDITIAYN
+632 HRLLQRAGDITIAYN
-647 NTTDNG
+647 NSTDNG

-666 VESGQKINHYT
+666 VESGQKIDHYS
-677 LTAKNHPTPLMPKPI
+677 LTAKNQPSPLMPKAI
-692 QKDEATL
+692 EKDETAL
-699 SKLQQITRL
+699 SKLEEMSRL
-708 SPSALNTYIRCPL
+708 SPSAINTYIRCKL

-727 IAHIQ
+727 IAHIK
-732 EPHPDPET
+732 EPDSDPET
-740 IDNRLFGNIFHRAA
+740 IDNRMFGNIFHRAA
-754 YLIYKDITDRSPLI
+754 YLIYKDITDHSPVI
-768 EKAHIQAYLSN
+768 EKTHIQAYLSN
-779 RTLLANVVD
+779 SKLLASVVD
-788 RAFQA
+788 RAF
-793 EQCTPNNGLQII
+793 EEEECKTNNGLQII
-805 NREVIIQYI
+805 NREVIIEYI

-829 LAMEEEAKVYT
+829 LAMEEEAKVYAQ
-840 TLSFTI
+840 LSFTI
-846 PSEGALVGGYGIPAI
+846 PSG
-861 PTQPTCSVGALK
+861 GALK
-873 GGALVGGYGIPAI
+873 E
-886 PTQPTCS
+886 
-893 VGALKGGALKGG
+893 GALKGG
-905 ALVSSAPKTSA
+905 ALVSSAPDKH
-916 PKTSAPKT
+916 
-924 SAPGKQYNLTIG
+924 YNLTIG
-936 GIIDRLDILTD
+936 GIIDRLDAVTD
-947 RQTGKP
+947 KQTGKR

-959 YKTGNQP
+959 YKTGNKP
-966 SSPIKNIDEIF
+966 SSAIKSIEEVFDPKNIAS
-977 DPNNIRTKHSN
+977 KHSN
-988 YYLQAILYSLIV
+988 YFLQAILYSLIV
-1000 SRSKRWNPA
+1000 SRSKEWNA
-1009 GHPVSPAL
+1009 ANDAVSPAL
-1017 LFIKQAP
+1017 LFIKQA
-1024 ATDYDPTL
+1024 ATNDYDPTL
-1032 LIDKHPISDVT
+1032 CIDKHPISDVT
-1043 VYEEEFLTKLKH
+1043 VYEEEFLTKLKE
-1055 TLADIYSP
+1055 TVADMYSP
-1063 DTPFTP
+1063 DAAFTP

>member
-10 AEDIISKYGTD
+10 AEDIIGKYGTD

-42 ARLAGQP
+42 ARIAGQP

-65 TDLKT
+65 TDLKP

-145 ARFFANFSD
+145 KRFFANFSD
-154 DIDSE
+154 DIESE

-189 EGAIYRKVANEQTLH
+189 EGAIYRKVASEETLH

-211 FVGFNLLQ
+211 FVGFNLIQ
-219 KVERLL
+219 KVERVL
-225 FSRLMKEDKAKFYWD
+225 FSRLMKEGKAKFYWD

-245 MPSPSPLP
+245 MPTARAQQS
-253 SGGAPVGGY
+253 A
-262 GIPAIPTQPT
+262 
-272 CSVGGYGIPAIPTQ
+272 SVPNNTASFAAYLT
-286 PTCSVGALPGGYGI
+286 
-300 PAIPTQPT
+300 
-308 CSVGALPGG
+308 
-317 ALVSS
+317 
-322 APTNLN
+322 
-328 LADFPNELDNTDP
+328 DFPNELDNTDR

-371 LLENHRY
+371 LLENDRY
-378 RAGRKTAVVMCD
+378 KAGRKTAVVMCD

-395 PLMHSL
+395 PIMHSL

-441 TLNPHYLKKLMAHPY
+441 AFNPHYLKKLMAHPY
-456 AHHLKG
+456 ARHLQEVHLKEMNDVHLKG
-462 VHLSQVHQEEV
+462 VHLSQVHQ
-473 HQPNSPSHHLT
+473 PNSTSAQPTTQH
-484 ISTPHHLTTS
+484 STFNTQHS
-494 TILHHI
+494 ILHHI
-500 ATLIK
+500 ATLVK

-512 PEGDPLTQESVFRM
+512 QEDDALTQESVFRM
-526 YTILNRLA
+526 FTILNRLA
-534 TLADSGDLLVDN
+534 ALADSGDLLVDN

-553 SQLVSTSSIPF
+553 SQLVGAASIPF

-584 FDHLLLL
+584 FDNVLLL

-600 GVNDSSFIPYTIRKA
+600 GVNDSSFIPYSIRKA
-615 HHLTT
+615 HGLTT
-620 IDNKVALYSYYF
+620 IDNKVAIYSYYF
-632 HRLLQRARDITIAYN
+632 HRLLQRAGDITIAYN
-647 NTTDNG
+647 NSTDNG

-666 VESGQKINHYT
+666 VESGQKIDHYS
-677 LTAKNHPTPLMPKPI
+677 LTAKNQPSPLMPKAI
-692 QKDEATL
+692 EKDETAL
-699 SKLQQITRL
+699 SKLEEMSRL
-708 SPSALNTYIRCPL
+708 SPSAINTYIRCKL

-727 IAHIQ
+727 IAHIK
-732 EPHPDPET
+732 EPDSDPET
-740 IDNRLFGNIFHRAA
+740 IDNRMFGNIFHRAA
-754 YLIYKDITDRSPLI
+754 YLIYKDITDHSPVI

-779 RTLLANVVD
+779 RKLLASVVD
-788 RAFQA
+788 RAF
-793 EQCTPNNGLQII
+793 EEEECKTNNGLQII
-805 NREVIIQYI
+805 NREVIIEYI

-840 TLSFTI
+840 QLSFTT
-846 PSEGALVGGYGIPAI
+846 PS
-861 PTQPTCSVGALK
+861 
-873 GGALVGGYGIPAI
+873 
-886 PTQPTCS
+886 
-893 VGALKGGALKGG
+893 GGALKGG
-905 ALVSSAPKTSA
+905 ALVSSAPDKHYS
-916 PKTSAPKT
+916 
-924 SAPGKQYNLTIG
+924 LTIG
-936 GIIDRLDILTD
+936 GIIDRLDAVTD
-947 RQTGKP
+947 KQTGKR

-959 YKTGNQP
+959 YKTGNKP
-966 SSPIKNIDEIF
+966 SSAIKSIEEVFDPKNIAS
-977 DPNNIRTKHSN
+977 KHSN
-988 YYLQAILYSLIV
+988 YFLQAILYSLIV
-1000 SRSKRWNPA
+1000 SGSKEWNA
-1009 GHPVSPAL
+1009 ANDPVSPAL
-1017 LFIKQAP
+1017 LFIKQA
-1024 ATDYDPTL
+1024 ATNDYDPTL
-1032 LIDKHPISDVT
+1032 CIDKHPISDVT
-1043 VYEEEFLTKLKH
+1043 VYEEEFLTKLKE
-1055 TLADIYSP
+1055 TVTDMYSP
-1063 DTPFTP
+1063 NAAFTP

>member
-10 AEDIISKYGTD
+10 AEDIIGKYGTD
-21 LSRIAVVFPNKRA
+21 LSHIAVVFPNKRA

-42 ARLAGQP
+42 ARIAGQP

-65 TDLKT
+65 TDLKP

-145 ARFFANFSD
+145 KRFFANFSD
-154 DIDSE
+154 DIESE

-189 EGAIYRKVANEQTLH
+189 EGAIYRKVASEETLH

-211 FVGFNLLQ
+211 FVGFNLIQ
-219 KVERLL
+219 KVERVL
-225 FSRLMKEDKAKFYWD
+225 FSRLMKEGKAKFYWD

-245 MPSPSPLP
+245 MPTARAQQS
-253 SGGAPVGGY
+253 A
-262 GIPAIPTQPT
+262 
-272 CSVGGYGIPAIPTQ
+272 SVPNNTASFAAYLT
-286 PTCSVGALPGGYGI
+286 
-300 PAIPTQPT
+300 
-308 CSVGALPGG
+308 
-317 ALVSS
+317 
-322 APTNLN
+322 
-328 LADFPNELDNTDP
+328 DFPNELDNTDR

-371 LLENHRY
+371 LLENDRY
-378 RAGRKTAVVMCD
+378 KAGRKTAVVMCD

-395 PLMHSL
+395 PIMHSL

-441 TLNPHYLKKLMAHPY
+441 AFNPHYLKKLMAHPY
-456 AHHLKG
+456 ARHLQEVHLNWVHSKG
-462 VHLSQVHQEEV
+462 VHLSQVHQEGSAALL
-473 HQPNSPSHHLT
+473 Q
-484 ISTPHHLTTS
+484 
-494 TILHHI
+494 HI
-500 ATLIK
+500 ATLVK

-512 PEGDPLTQESVFRM
+512 QEGNALTQESVFRM
-526 YTILNRLA
+526 FTILNRLA
-534 TLADSGDLLVDN
+534 ALADSGDLLVDN

-553 SQLVSTSSIPF
+553 SQLVGAASIPF
-564 HGEPVV
+564 HGEPVI

-584 FDHLLLL
+584 FDNVLLL

-600 GVNDSSFIPYTIRKA
+600 GVNDSSFIPYSIRKA
-615 HHLTT
+615 HGLTT
-620 IDNKVALYSYYF
+620 IDNKVAIYSYYF
-632 HRLLQRARDITIAYN
+632 HRLLQRAGDITIAYN
-647 NTTDNG
+647 NSTDNG

-666 VESGQKINHYT
+666 VESGQKIDHYS
-677 LTAKNHPTPLMPKPI
+677 LTAKNQPTPLMPKAI
-692 QKDEATL
+692 EKDETAL
-699 SKLQQITRL
+699 SKLEEMSRL
-708 SPSALNTYIRCPL
+708 SPSAINTYIRCKL

-727 IAHIQ
+727 IAHIK
-732 EPHPDPET
+732 EPDSDPET
-740 IDNRLFGNIFHRAA
+740 IDNRMFGNIFHRAA
-754 YLIYKDITDRSPLI
+754 YLIYKDITDHSPVI

-779 RTLLANVVD
+779 RKLLASVVD
-788 RAFQA
+788 RAF
-793 EQCTPNNGLQII
+793 EEEECKTNNGLQII
-805 NREVIIQYI
+805 NREVIIEYI

-840 TLSFTI
+840 QLSFTI
-846 PSEGALVGGYGIPAI
+846 PS
-861 PTQPTCSVGALK
+861 
-873 GGALVGGYGIPAI
+873 
-886 PTQPTCS
+886 
-893 VGALKGGALKGG
+893 GGALKGG
-905 ALVSSAPKTSA
+905 ALVSSAPT
-916 PKTSAPKT
+916 
-924 SAPGKQYNLTIG
+924 KQYNLTIG
-936 GIIDRLDILTD
+936 GIIDRLDAVTD
-947 RQTGKP
+947 KQTGKR

-959 YKTGNQP
+959 YKTGNKP
-966 SSPIKNIDEIF
+966 SSAIKSIEEVFDPKNIAS
-977 DPNNIRTKHSN
+977 KHSN
-988 YYLQAILYSLIV
+988 YFLQAILYSLIV
-1000 SRSKRWNPA
+1000 SRSKEWNA
-1009 GHPVSPAL
+1009 ANDAVSPAL
-1017 LFIKQAP
+1017 LFIKQA
-1024 ATDYDPTL
+1024 ATNDYDPTL
-1032 LIDKHPISDVT
+1032 CIDKHPISDVT
-1043 VYEEEFLTKLKH
+1043 VYEEEFLTKLKE
-1055 TLADIYSP
+1055 TVADMYSP
-1063 DTPFTP
+1063 DAAFTP

>member
-10 AEDIISKYGTD
+10 AEDIIGKYGTD

-42 ARLAGQP
+42 ARIAGQP

-145 ARFFANFSD
+145 KRFFANFSD

-176 DYNRRLTEQGIGY
+176 DYNRRLTEQGLGY
-189 EGAIYRKVANEQTLH
+189 EGAIYRKVASEESLQM
-204 LKYDKYL
+204 KYDKYL

-219 KVERLL
+219 KVERVL
-225 FSRLMKEDKAKFYWD
+225 FSRLMKEGKAKFYWD

-245 MPSPSPLP
+245 MPSPSQHF
-253 SGGAPVGGY
+253 SGGAV
-262 GIPAIPTQPT
+262 
-272 CSVGGYGIPAIPTQ
+272 
-286 PTCSVGALPGGYGI
+286 
-300 PAIPTQPT
+300 
-308 CSVGALPGG
+308 
-317 ALVSS
+317 VST

-328 LADFPNELDNTDP
+328 TSPSQHLNIADFPNELDNSDP

-371 LLENHRY
+371 LLENDRY
-378 RAGRKTAVVMCD
+378 KAGRKTAVVMCD

-395 PLMHSL
+395 PIMHSL

-441 TLNPHYLKKLMAHPY
+441 AFNPHYLKKLMAHPY
-456 AHHLKG
+456 AHHL
-462 VHLSQVHQEEV
+462 
-473 HQPNSPSHHLT
+473 T
-484 ISTPHHLTTS
+484 ISTSQHPNTSPSQHLTTS
-494 TILHHI
+494 TILTHI

-512 PEGDPLTQESVFRM
+512 HEGDALTQESVFRM

-534 TLADSGDLLVDN
+534 ALADSGDLLVDN

-553 SQLVSTSSIPF
+553 SQLVSSSSIPF

-584 FDHLLLL
+584 FDHVLLL

-600 GVNDSSFIPYTIRKA
+600 GVNDSSFIPYSIRKA
-615 HHLTT
+615 HGLTT
-620 IDNKVALYSYYF
+620 IDNKVAIYSYYF
-632 HRLLQRARDITIAYN
+632 HRLLQRAGDITIAYN
-647 NTTDNG
+647 NSTDNG

-666 VESGQKINHYT
+666 VESGQKIDHYS
-677 LTAKNHPTPLMPKPI
+677 LTAKNQPTPLMPKAI
-692 QKDEATL
+692 EKDEAAL
-699 SKLQQITRL
+699 SKLEEMSRL
-708 SPSALNTYIRCPL
+708 SPSAINTYIRCKL

-727 IAHIQ
+727 IAHIK
-732 EPHPDPET
+732 EPDSDPET
-740 IDNRLFGNIFHRAA
+740 IDNRMFGNIFHRAA
-754 YLIYKDITDRSPLI
+754 YLIYKDITNHSPVI

-779 RTLLANVVD
+779 RKLLASVVD
-788 RAFQA
+788 RAF
-793 EQCTPNNGLQII
+793 EEEECKTNNGLQII
-805 NREVIIQYI
+805 NREVIIEYV

-840 TLSFTI
+840 QLSFTTP
-846 PSEGALVGGYGIPAI
+846 PSHHL
-861 PTQPTCSVGALK
+861 T
-873 GGALVGGYGIPAI
+873 
-886 PTQPTCS
+886 
-893 VGALKGGALKGG
+893 
-905 ALVSSAPKTSA
+905 TS
-916 PKTSAPKT
+916 PSHH
-924 SAPGKQYNLTIG
+924 NLTIG
-936 GIIDRLDILTD
+936 GIIDRLDAVID
-947 RQTGKP
+947 KQTGKR

-959 YKTGNQP
+959 YKTGNKP
-966 SSPIKNIDEIF
+966 SSAIKSIEEVF
-977 DPNNIRTKHSN
+977 DPNNIRSKHSN
-988 YYLQAILYSLIV
+988 YFLQAILYSLIV
-1000 SRSKRWNPA
+1000 SRSKEWNPA
-1009 GHPVSPAL
+1009 NNPVSPAL
-1017 LFIKQAP
+1017 LFIKQA
-1024 ATDYDPTL
+1024 AANDYDPTL
-1032 LIDKHPISDVT
+1032 CIDKHPISDVT
-1043 VYEEEFLTKLKH
+1043 VYEEEFLTKLKE
-1055 TLADIYSP
+1055 TVADMYSP
-1063 DTPFTP
+1063 NTAFTP
-1069 TDDRKKCELCP
+1069 TDDRKKCELCT

>member
-10 AEDIISKYGTD
+10 AEDIIGKYGTD

-42 ARLAGQP
+42 ARIAGQP

-65 TDLKT
+65 TDLKP

-145 ARFFANFSD
+145 KRFFANFSD
-154 DIDSE
+154 DIESE

-189 EGAIYRKVANEQTLH
+189 EGAIYRKVASEETLH

-211 FVGFNLLQ
+211 FVGFNLIQ
-219 KVERLL
+219 KVERVL
-225 FSRLMKEDKAKFYWD
+225 FSRLMKEGKAKFYWD

-245 MPSPSPLP
+245 MPTARAQQS
-253 SGGAPVGGY
+253 A
-262 GIPAIPTQPT
+262 
-272 CSVGGYGIPAIPTQ
+272 SVPNNTASFAAYLT
-286 PTCSVGALPGGYGI
+286 
-300 PAIPTQPT
+300 
-308 CSVGALPGG
+308 
-317 ALVSS
+317 
-322 APTNLN
+322 
-328 LADFPNELDNTDP
+328 DFPNELDNTDR

-371 LLENHRY
+371 LLENERY
-378 RAGRKTAVVMCD
+378 KAGRKTAVVMCD

-395 PLMHSL
+395 PIMHSL

-441 TLNPHYLKKLMAHPY
+441 AFNPHYLKKLMAHPY
-456 AHHLKG
+456 ARHLQGVHLKEMNDVHLKGVHLKG
-462 VHLSQVHQEEV
+462 VHLSQVHQ
-473 HQPNSPSHHLT
+473 PNSTSAQPTTQH
-484 ISTPHHLTTS
+484 STFNTQHS
-494 TILHHI
+494 ILHHI
-500 ATLIK
+500 ATLVK

-512 PEGDPLTQESVFRM
+512 QEGDALTQESVFRM
-526 YTILNRLA
+526 FTILNRLA
-534 TLADSGDLLVDN
+534 ALADSGDLLVDN

-553 SQLVSTSSIPF
+553 SQLVGAASIPF

-584 FDHLLLL
+584 FDNVLLL

-600 GVNDSSFIPYTIRKA
+600 GVNDSSFIPYSIRKA
-615 HHLTT
+615 HGLTT
-620 IDNKVALYSYYF
+620 IDNKVAIYSYYF

-647 NTTDNG
+647 NSTDNG

-666 VESGQKINHYT
+666 VESGQKIEHYS
-677 LTAKNHPTPLMPKPI
+677 LTAKNQPTPLMPKAI
-692 QKDEATL
+692 EKDEAAIGKL
-699 SKLQQITRL
+699 EEMSKL
-708 SPSALNTYIRCPL
+708 SPSAINTYIRCKL

-727 IAHIQ
+727 IAHIK
-732 EPHPDPET
+732 EPDSDPET
-740 IDNRLFGNIFHRAA
+740 IDNRMFGNIFHRAA
-754 YLIYKDITDRSPLI
+754 YLIYKDITDHSPVI

-779 RTLLANVVD
+779 RKLLASVVD
-788 RAFQA
+788 RAF
-793 EQCTPNNGLQII
+793 EEEECKTNNGLQII
-805 NREVIIQYI
+805 NREVIIEYI

-840 TLSFTI
+840 QLSFTI
-846 PSEGALVGGYGIPAI
+846 PSG
-861 PTQPTCSVGALK
+861 GALK
-873 GGALVGGYGIPAI
+873 E
-886 PTQPTCS
+886 
-893 VGALKGGALKGG
+893 GALKGG
-905 ALVSSAPKTSA
+905 ALVSSAPDKHYS
-916 PKTSAPKT
+916 
-924 SAPGKQYNLTIG
+924 LTIG
-936 GIIDRLDILTD
+936 GIIDRLDAVTD
-947 RQTGKP
+947 KQTGKR

-959 YKTGNQP
+959 YKTGNKP
-966 SSPIKNIDEIF
+966 SSAIKSIEEVFDPKNIAS
-977 DPNNIRTKHSN
+977 KHSN
-988 YYLQAILYSLIV
+988 YFLQAILYSLIV
-1000 SRSKRWNPA
+1000 SRSKEWNA
-1009 GHPVSPAL
+1009 ANDPVSPAL
-1017 LFIKQAP
+1017 LFIKQA
-1024 ATDYDPTL
+1024 ATNDYDPTL
-1032 LIDKHPISDVT
+1032 CIDKHPISDVT
-1043 VYEEEFLTKLKH
+1043 VYEEEFLTKLKE
-1055 TLADIYSP
+1055 TVADMYSP
-1063 DTPFTP
+1063 DAAFTP
-1069 TDDRKKCELCP
+1069 TDDSKKCELCP

>member
-10 AEDIISKYGTD
+10 AEDIIGKYGTD

-42 ARLAGQP
+42 ARIAGQP

-65 TDLKT
+65 TDLKP

-145 ARFFANFSD
+145 KRFFANFSD
-154 DIDSE
+154 DIESE

-189 EGAIYRKVANEQTLH
+189 EGAIYRKVASEETLH

-211 FVGFNLLQ
+211 FVGFNLIQ
-219 KVERLL
+219 KVERVL
-225 FSRLMKEDKAKFYWD
+225 FSRLMKEGKAKFYWD

-245 MPSPSPLP
+245 MPTARAQQS
-253 SGGAPVGGY
+253 A
-262 GIPAIPTQPT
+262 
-272 CSVGGYGIPAIPTQ
+272 SVPNNTASFAAYLT
-286 PTCSVGALPGGYGI
+286 
-300 PAIPTQPT
+300 
-308 CSVGALPGG
+308 
-317 ALVSS
+317 
-322 APTNLN
+322 
-328 LADFPNELDNTDP
+328 DFPNELDNTDR

-371 LLENHRY
+371 LLENDRY
-378 RAGRKTAVVMCD
+378 KAGRKTAVVMCD

-395 PLMHSL
+395 PIMHSL

-441 TLNPHYLKKLMAHPY
+441 AFNPHYLKKLMAHPY
-456 AHHLKG
+456 ARHLQEVHLKGVHSKG
-462 VHLSQVHQEEV
+462 VHLSQVHQEGIAALL
-473 HQPNSPSHHLT
+473 Q
-484 ISTPHHLTTS
+484 
-494 TILHHI
+494 HI
-500 ATLIK
+500 ATLVK

-512 PEGDPLTQESVFRM
+512 QEGDALTQESVFRM
-526 YTILNRLA
+526 FTILNRLA
-534 TLADSGDLLVDN
+534 ALADSGDLLVDN

-553 SQLVSTSSIPF
+553 SQLVGAASIPF
-564 HGEPVV
+564 HGEPVI

-584 FDHLLLL
+584 FDNVLLL

-600 GVNDSSFIPYTIRKA
+600 GVNDSSFIPYSIRKA
-615 HHLTT
+615 HGLTT
-620 IDNKVALYSYYF
+620 IDNKVAIYSYYF
-632 HRLLQRARDITIAYN
+632 HRLLQRAGDITIAYN
-647 NTTDNG
+647 NSTDNG

-666 VESGQKINHYT
+666 VESGQKIDHYS
-677 LTAKNHPTPLMPKPI
+677 LTAKNQPTPLMPKAI
-692 QKDEATL
+692 EKDETAL
-699 SKLQQITRL
+699 SKLEEMSRL
-708 SPSALNTYIRCPL
+708 SPSAINTYIRCKL

-727 IAHIQ
+727 IAHIK
-732 EPHPDPET
+732 EPDSDPET
-740 IDNRLFGNIFHRAA
+740 IDNRMFGNIFHRAA
-754 YLIYKDITDRSPLI
+754 YLIYKDITDHSPVI

-779 RTLLANVVD
+779 RKLLASVVD
-788 RAFQA
+788 RAF
-793 EQCTPNNGLQII
+793 EEEECKTNNGLQII
-805 NREVIIQYI
+805 NREVIIEYV

-840 TLSFTI
+840 QLSFTI
-846 PSEGALVGGYGIPAI
+846 PS
-861 PTQPTCSVGALK
+861 
-873 GGALVGGYGIPAI
+873 
-886 PTQPTCS
+886 
-893 VGALKGGALKGG
+893 GGALKGG
-905 ALVSSAPKTSA
+905 APRTSA
-916 PKTSAPKT
+916 PT
-924 SAPGKQYNLTIG
+924 KQYNLTIG
-936 GIIDRLDILTD
+936 GIIDRLDAVTD
-947 RQTGKP
+947 KQTGKR

-959 YKTGNQP
+959 YKTGNKP
-966 SSPIKNIDEIF
+966 SSAIKSIEEVFDPKNIAS
-977 DPNNIRTKHSN
+977 KHSN
-988 YYLQAILYSLIV
+988 YFLQAILYSLIV
-1000 SRSKRWNPA
+1000 SGSKEWNA
-1009 GHPVSPAL
+1009 ANDAVSPAL
-1017 LFIKQAP
+1017 LFIKQA
-1024 ATDYDPTL
+1024 ATNDYDPTL
-1032 LIDKHPISDVT
+1032 CIDKHPISDVT
-1043 VYEEEFLTKLKH
+1043 VYEEEFLTKLKE
-1055 TLADIYSP
+1055 TVADMYSP
-1063 DTPFTP
+1063 NAAFTP

>member
-10 AEDIISKYGTD
+10 AEDIIGKYGTD

-145 ARFFANFSD
+145 KRFFANFSD

-189 EGAIYRKVANEQTLH
+189 EGAIYRKVASEQTLH

-219 KVERLL
+219 KVERVL
-225 FSRLMKEDKAKFYWD
+225 FSRLMKEGKAKFYWD

-245 MPSPSPLP
+245 MPSPSHHLTTSP
-253 SGGAPVGGY
+253 SHHL
-262 GIPAIPTQPT
+262 
-272 CSVGGYGIPAIPTQ
+272 S
-286 PTCSVGALPGGYGI
+286 
-300 PAIPTQPT
+300 
-308 CSVGALPGG
+308 GG

-322 APTNLN
+322 APTNLTTSPSQHLN
-328 LADFPNELDNTDP
+328 ISDFPNELDNTDP

-378 RAGRKTAVVMCD
+378 RAGRKTAIVMCD

-395 PLMHSL
+395 PIMHSL

-441 TLNPHYLKKLMAHPY
+441 ALNPHYLKKLMAHPY
-456 AHHLKG
+456 AHHLQG
-462 VHLSQVHQEEV
+462 VHLSQV

-484 ISTPHHLTTS
+484 TS
-494 TILHHI
+494 PILHHI

-553 SQLVSTSSIPF
+553 SQLVSSSSIPF

-600 GVNDSSFIPYTIRKA
+600 GINDSSFIPYSIRKA
-615 HHLTT
+615 HGLTT

-647 NTTDNG
+647 NSTDNG

-666 VESGQKINHYT
+666 VESGQKIDYYS
-677 LTAKNHPTPLMPKPI
+677 LTAKNQPTPLMPKPI
-692 QKDEATL
+692 EKDETAL
-699 SKLQQITRL
+699 SKLEEMSRL
-708 SPSALNTYIRCPL
+708 SPSAINTYIRCKL

-727 IAHIQ
+727 IAHIK
-732 EPHPDPET
+732 EPDSDPET
-740 IDNRLFGNIFHRAA
+740 IDNRMFGNIFHRAA
-754 YLIYKDITDRSPLI
+754 YLIYKDISDHSPVI

-788 RAFQA
+788 RAF
-793 EQCTPNNGLQII
+793 EEEECKTNNGLQII

-840 TLSFTI
+840 QLSFTTT
-846 PSEGALVGGYGIPAI
+846 PSHHL
-861 PTQPTCSVGALK
+861 T
-873 GGALVGGYGIPAI
+873 
-886 PTQPTCS
+886 
-893 VGALKGGALKGG
+893 
-905 ALVSSAPKTSA
+905 TS
-916 PKTSAPKT
+916 PSHHH
-924 SAPGKQYNLTIG
+924 LTIG

-947 RQTGKP
+947 KQTGKP

-966 SSPIKNIDEIF
+966 SSPIKSIDEIF

-1009 GHPVSPAL
+1009 DHPVSPAL

-1024 ATDYDPTL
+1024 ANHYDPTL
-1032 LIDKHPISDVT
+1032 CIDKHPISDVT
-1043 VYEEEFLTKLKH
+1043 VYEEEFLTKLKE
-1055 TLADIYSP
+1055 TVADMYSP
-1063 DTPFTP
+1063 NVPFTP

>member
-10 AEDIISKYGTD
+10 AEDIIGKYGTD

-42 ARLAGQP
+42 ARIAGQP

-65 TDLKT
+65 TDLKP

-145 ARFFANFSD
+145 KRFFANFSD
-154 DIDSE
+154 DIESE

-189 EGAIYRKVANEQTLH
+189 EGAIYRKVASEETLH

-211 FVGFNLLQ
+211 FVGFNLIQ
-219 KVERLL
+219 KVERVL
-225 FSRLMKEDKAKFYWD
+225 FSRLMKEGKAKFYWD

-245 MPSPSPLP
+245 MPTARAQQS
-253 SGGAPVGGY
+253 A
-262 GIPAIPTQPT
+262 
-272 CSVGGYGIPAIPTQ
+272 SVPNNTASFAAYLT
-286 PTCSVGALPGGYGI
+286 
-300 PAIPTQPT
+300 
-308 CSVGALPGG
+308 
-317 ALVSS
+317 
-322 APTNLN
+322 
-328 LADFPNELDNTDP
+328 DFPNELDNTDR

-371 LLENHRY
+371 LLENDRY
-378 RAGRKTAVVMCD
+378 KAGRKTAVVMCD

-395 PLMHSL
+395 PIMHSL

-441 TLNPHYLKKLMAHPY
+441 AFNPHYLKKLMAHPY
-456 AHHLKG
+456 ARHLQEVHLKEMNEVHLKG
-462 VHLSQVHQEEV
+462 VHLSQVHQEESATLL
-473 HQPNSPSHHLT
+473 Q
-484 ISTPHHLTTS
+484 
-494 TILHHI
+494 HI
-500 ATLIK
+500 ATLVK

-512 PEGDPLTQESVFRM
+512 QEGDALTQESVFRM
-526 YTILNRLA
+526 FTILNRLA
-534 TLADSGDLLVDN
+534 ALADSGDLLVDN

-553 SQLVSTSSIPF
+553 SQLVGAASIPF
-564 HGEPVV
+564 HGEPVI

-584 FDHLLLL
+584 FDNVLLL

-600 GVNDSSFIPYTIRKA
+600 GVNDSSFIPYSIRKA
-615 HHLTT
+615 HGLTT
-620 IDNKVALYSYYF
+620 IDNKVAIYSYYF
-632 HRLLQRARDITIAYN
+632 HRLLQRAGDITIAYN
-647 NTTDNG
+647 NSTDNG

-666 VESGQKINHYT
+666 VESGQKIDHYS
-677 LTAKNHPTPLMPKPI
+677 LTAKNQPTPLMPKPI
-692 QKDEATL
+692 EKDEAAL
-699 SKLQQITRL
+699 SKLEEMSRL
-708 SPSALNTYIRCPL
+708 SPSAINTYIRCKL

-727 IAHIQ
+727 IAHIK
-732 EPHPDPET
+732 EPDSDPET
-740 IDNRLFGNIFHRAA
+740 IDNRMFGNIFHRAA
-754 YLIYKDITDRSPLI
+754 YLIYKDITDHSPVI

-779 RTLLANVVD
+779 RKLLASVVD
-788 RAFQA
+788 RAF
-793 EQCTPNNGLQII
+793 EEEECKTNNGLQII
-805 NREVIIQYI
+805 NREVIIEYV

-840 TLSFTI
+840 QLSFTI
-846 PSEGALVGGYGIPAI
+846 PL
-861 PTQPTCSVGALK
+861 
-873 GGALVGGYGIPAI
+873 
-886 PTQPTCS
+886 
-893 VGALKGGALKGG
+893 GG
-905 ALVSSAPKTSA
+905 ALVSSAPT
-916 PKTSAPKT
+916 
-924 SAPGKQYNLTIG
+924 KQYNLTIG
-936 GIIDRLDILTD
+936 GIIDRLDAVTD
-947 RQTGKP
+947 KQTGKR

-959 YKTGNQP
+959 YKTGNKP
-966 SSPIKNIDEIF
+966 SSAIKSIEEVFDPKNIAS
-977 DPNNIRTKHSN
+977 KHSN
-988 YYLQAILYSLIV
+988 YFLQAILYSLIV
-1000 SRSKRWNPA
+1000 SHSKEWNA
-1009 GHPVSPAL
+1009 ANDTVSPAL

-1024 ATDYDPTL
+1024 ANDYDPTL

-1043 VYEEEFLTKLKH
+1043 VYEEEFLTKLKE
-1055 TLADIYSP
+1055 TVADMYSP
-1063 DTPFTP
+1063 NAAFTP

>member
-10 AEDIISKYGTD
+10 AEDIIGKYGTD

-42 ARLAGQP
+42 ARIAGQP

-65 TDLKT
+65 TDLKP

-145 ARFFANFSD
+145 KRFFANFSD

-189 EGAIYRKVANEQTLH
+189 EGAIYRKVASEETLH

-211 FVGFNLLQ
+211 FVGFNLIQ
-219 KVERLL
+219 KVERVL
-225 FSRLMKEDKAKFYWD
+225 FSRLMKEGKAKFYWD

-245 MPSPSPLP
+245 MPTARAQQS
-253 SGGAPVGGY
+253 A
-262 GIPAIPTQPT
+262 
-272 CSVGGYGIPAIPTQ
+272 SVPNNTASFAAYLT
-286 PTCSVGALPGGYGI
+286 
-300 PAIPTQPT
+300 
-308 CSVGALPGG
+308 
-317 ALVSS
+317 
-322 APTNLN
+322 
-328 LADFPNELDNTDP
+328 DFPNELDNTDR

-371 LLENHRY
+371 LLENDRY
-378 RAGRKTAVVMCD
+378 KAGRKTAVVMCD

-395 PLMHSL
+395 PIMHSL

-441 TLNPHYLKKLMAHPY
+441 AFNPHYLKKLMAHPY
-456 AHHLKG
+456 ARHLQEAQLKEVHLKG
-462 VHLSQVHQEEV
+462 VHLSQVHQEESATLL
-473 HQPNSPSHHLT
+473 Q
-484 ISTPHHLTTS
+484 
-494 TILHHI
+494 HI
-500 ATLIK
+500 ATLVK

-512 PEGDPLTQESVFRM
+512 QEGDALTQESVFRM
-526 YTILNRLA
+526 FTILNRLA
-534 TLADSGDLLVDN
+534 ALADSGDLLVDN

-553 SQLVSTSSIPF
+553 SQLVGAASIPF
-564 HGEPVV
+564 HGEPVI

-584 FDHLLLL
+584 FDNVLLL

-600 GVNDSSFIPYTIRKA
+600 GVNDSSFIPYSIRKA
-615 HHLTT
+615 HGLTT
-620 IDNKVALYSYYF
+620 IDNKVAIYSYYF
-632 HRLLQRARDITIAYN
+632 HRLLQRAGDITIAYN
-647 NTTDNG
+647 NSTDNG

-666 VESGQKINHYT
+666 VESGQKIDHYS
-677 LTAKNHPTPLMPKPI
+677 LTAKNQPTPLMPKAI
-692 QKDEATL
+692 EKDEAAL
-699 SKLQQITRL
+699 SKLKEMSRL
-708 SPSALNTYIRCPL
+708 SPSAINTYIRCKL

-727 IAHIQ
+727 IAHIK
-732 EPHPDPET
+732 EPDSDPET
-740 IDNRLFGNIFHRAA
+740 IDNRMFGNIFHRAA
-754 YLIYKDITDRSPLI
+754 YLIYKDITDHSPVI

-779 RTLLANVVD
+779 RKLLASVVD
-788 RAFQA
+788 RAF
-793 EQCTPNNGLQII
+793 EEEECKTNNGLQII
-805 NREVIIQYI
+805 NREVIIEYI

-840 TLSFTI
+840 SLSFTI
-846 PSEGALVGGYGIPAI
+846 PS
-861 PTQPTCSVGALK
+861 
-873 GGALVGGYGIPAI
+873 
-886 PTQPTCS
+886 
-893 VGALKGGALKGG
+893 GGALKGG
-905 ALVSSAPKTSA
+905 ALVSSAPT
-916 PKTSAPKT
+916 
-924 SAPGKQYNLTIG
+924 KQYNLTIG
-936 GIIDRLDILTD
+936 GIIDRLDAVTD
-947 RQTGKP
+947 KQTGKR

-959 YKTGNQP
+959 YKTGNKP
-966 SSPIKNIDEIF
+966 SSAIKSIEEVFDPKNIAS
-977 DPNNIRTKHSN
+977 KHSN
-988 YYLQAILYSLIV
+988 YFLQAILYSLIV
-1000 SRSKRWNPA
+1000 SGSKEWNA
-1009 GHPVSPAL
+1009 ANDPVSPAL
-1017 LFIKQAP
+1017 LFIKQA
-1024 ATDYDPTL
+1024 ATNDYDPTL
-1032 LIDKHPISDVT
+1032 CIDKHPISDVT
-1043 VYEEEFLTKLKH
+1043 VYEEEFLTKLKE
-1055 TLADIYSP
+1055 TVADMYSP
-1063 DTPFTP
+1063 NAAFTP

>member
-10 AEDIISKYGTD
+10 AEDIIGKYGTD

-42 ARLAGQP
+42 ARIAGQP

-65 TDLKT
+65 TDLKP

-145 ARFFANFSD
+145 KRFFANFSD
-154 DIDSE
+154 DIESE

-189 EGAIYRKVANEQTLH
+189 EGAIYRKVASEETLH

-211 FVGFNLLQ
+211 FVGFNLIQ
-219 KVERLL
+219 KVERVL
-225 FSRLMKEDKAKFYWD
+225 FSRLMKEGKAKFYWD

-245 MPSPSPLP
+245 MPTARAQQS
-253 SGGAPVGGY
+253 A
-262 GIPAIPTQPT
+262 
-272 CSVGGYGIPAIPTQ
+272 SVPNNTASFAAYLT
-286 PTCSVGALPGGYGI
+286 
-300 PAIPTQPT
+300 
-308 CSVGALPGG
+308 
-317 ALVSS
+317 
-322 APTNLN
+322 
-328 LADFPNELDNTDP
+328 DFPNELDNTDR

-371 LLENHRY
+371 LLENDRY
-378 RAGRKTAVVMCD
+378 KAGRKTAVVMCD

-395 PLMHSL
+395 PIMHSL

-417 MTPVASLVMLLFDLY
+417 MTPIASLVMLLFDLY

-441 TLNPHYLKKLMAHPY
+441 AFNPHYLKKLMAHPY
-456 AHHLKG
+456 ARHLQEVHLKGVHSKG
-462 VHLSQVHQEEV
+462 VHLSQVHQEGSAALL
-473 HQPNSPSHHLT
+473 Q
-484 ISTPHHLTTS
+484 
-494 TILHHI
+494 HI
-500 ATLIK
+500 ATLVK

-512 PEGDPLTQESVFRM
+512 QEGDALTQESVFRM
-526 YTILNRLA
+526 FTILNRLA
-534 TLADSGDLLVDN
+534 ALADSGDLLVDN

-553 SQLVSTSSIPF
+553 SQLVGAASIPF

-584 FDHLLLL
+584 FDNVLLL

-600 GVNDSSFIPYTIRKA
+600 GVNDSSFIPYSIRKA
-615 HHLTT
+615 HGLTT
-620 IDNKVALYSYYF
+620 IDNKVAIYSYYF
-632 HRLLQRARDITIAYN
+632 HRLLQRAGDITIAYN
-647 NTTDNG
+647 NSTDNG

-666 VESGQKINHYT
+666 VESGQKIDHYS
-677 LTAKNHPTPLMPKPI
+677 LTAKNQPSPLMPKAI
-692 QKDEATL
+692 EKDEAAIGKL
-699 SKLQQITRL
+699 EEMSKL
-708 SPSALNTYIRCPL
+708 SPSAINTYIRCKL

-727 IAHIQ
+727 IAHIK
-732 EPHPDPET
+732 EPDSDPET
-740 IDNRLFGNIFHRAA
+740 IDNRMFGNIFHRAA
-754 YLIYKDITDRSPLI
+754 YLIYKDITDHSPVI

-779 RTLLANVVD
+779 RKLLASVVD
-788 RAFQA
+788 RAF
-793 EQCTPNNGLQII
+793 EEEECKTNNGLQII
-805 NREVIIQYI
+805 NREVIIEYI

-840 TLSFTI
+840 QLSFTI
-846 PSEGALVGGYGIPAI
+846 PS
-861 PTQPTCSVGALK
+861 
-873 GGALVGGYGIPAI
+873 
-886 PTQPTCS
+886 
-893 VGALKGGALKGG
+893 GGALKGG
-905 ALVSSAPKTSA
+905 ALVSSAPT
-916 PKTSAPKT
+916 
-924 SAPGKQYNLTIG
+924 KQYNLTIG
-936 GIIDRLDILTD
+936 GIIDRLDAVTD
-947 RQTGKP
+947 KQTGKR

-959 YKTGNQP
+959 YKTGNKP
-966 SSPIKNIDEIF
+966 SSAIKSIEEVFDPKNIAS
-977 DPNNIRTKHSN
+977 KHSN
-988 YYLQAILYSLIV
+988 YFLQAILYSLIV
-1000 SRSKRWNPA
+1000 SRSKEWNA
-1009 GHPVSPAL
+1009 ANDAVSPAL
-1017 LFIKQAP
+1017 LFIKQA
-1024 ATDYDPTL
+1024 ATNDYDPTL
-1032 LIDKHPISDVT
+1032 CIDKHPISDVT
-1043 VYEEEFLTKLKH
+1043 VYEEEFLTKLKE
-1055 TLADIYSP
+1055 TVADMYSP
-1063 DTPFTP
+1063 DAAFTP

>member
-10 AEDIISKYGTD
+10 AEDIIGKYGTD

-145 ARFFANFSD
+145 KRFFANFSD

-189 EGAIYRKVANEQTLH
+189 EGAIYRKVVSEETLQM
-204 LKYDKYL
+204 KYDKYL

-219 KVERLL
+219 KVERVL
-225 FSRLMKEDKAKFYWD
+225 FSRLMKEGKAKFYWD

-245 MPSPSPLP
+245 MPSPSHHLTTSP
-253 SGGAPVGGY
+253 S
-262 GIPAIPTQPT
+262 QQL
-272 CSVGGYGIPAIPTQ
+272 S
-286 PTCSVGALPGGYGI
+286 
-300 PAIPTQPT
+300 
-308 CSVGALPGG
+308 GG

-322 APTNLN
+322 APTNLTTSPSQHLN
-328 LADFPNELDNTDP
+328 ISDFPNELDNTDR

-371 LLENHRY
+371 LLENERY
-378 RAGRKTAVVMCD
+378 KAGCKTAVVMCD

-395 PLMHSL
+395 PIMHSL

-456 AHHLKG
+456 AHHL
-462 VHLSQVHQEEV
+462 
-473 HQPNSPSHHLT
+473 T
-484 ISTPHHLTTS
+484 ISPPQHLNTSTPQHLTTS

-500 ATLIK
+500 ATLMK

-512 PEGDPLTQESVFRM
+512 PEGDALTQESVFRM
-526 YTILNRLA
+526 FTILNRLA

-553 SQLVSTSSIPF
+553 SQLVSSSSIPF

-584 FDHLLLL
+584 FDNVLLL

-600 GVNDSSFIPYTIRKA
+600 GINDSSFIPYSIRKA
-615 HHLTT
+615 HGLTT
-620 IDNKVALYSYYF
+620 IDNKVAIYSYYF
-632 HRLLQRARDITIAYN
+632 HRLLQRAGNITIAYN
-647 NTTDNG
+647 NSTDNG

-666 VESGQKINHYT
+666 VESGQKIDHYS
-677 LTAKNHPTPLMPKPI
+677 LTAKNQPTPLMPKPI
-692 QKDEATL
+692 EKDEAAL
-699 SKLQQITRL
+699 SKLEEMSRL
-708 SPSALNTYIRCPL
+708 SPSAINTYIRCKL

-727 IAHIQ
+727 IAHIK
-732 EPHPDPET
+732 EPDSDPET
-740 IDNRLFGNIFHRAA
+740 IDNRMFGNIFHRAA
-754 YLIYKDITDRSPLI
+754 YLIYKDITDRSPLV

-788 RAFQA
+788 RAF
-793 EQCTPNNGLQII
+793 EEEECKTNNGLQII

-840 TLSFTI
+840 QLSFTTP
-846 PSEGALVGGYGIPAI
+846 PSHHL
-861 PTQPTCSVGALK
+861 T
-873 GGALVGGYGIPAI
+873 
-886 PTQPTCS
+886 
-893 VGALKGGALKGG
+893 
-905 ALVSSAPKTSA
+905 TS
-916 PKTSAPKT
+916 PSHHLTTSP
-924 SAPGKQYNLTIG
+924 SHHHLTIG
-936 GIIDRLDILTD
+936 GIIDRLDAVTD
-947 RQTGKP
+947 KQTGKR

-959 YKTGNQP
+959 YKTGNKP
-966 SSPIKNIDEIF
+966 SSAIKSIEEVFDPKNIAS
-977 DPNNIRTKHSN
+977 KHSN
-988 YYLQAILYSLIV
+988 YFLQAILYSLIV
-1000 SRSKRWNPA
+1000 SRSKEWNA
-1009 GHPVSPAL
+1009 ANDAVSPAL

-1024 ATDYDPTL
+1024 TNDYDPTL

>member
-134 SYLDDEQKEML
+134 SYLDNEQKEML

-189 EGAIYRKVANEQTLH
+189 EGAIYRKVASEQTLH

-219 KVERLL
+219 KVERVL
-225 FSRLMKEDKAKFYWD
+225 FSRLMKEGKAKFYWD

-245 MPSPSPLP
+245 MPSPSHHLTTSPSQHL
-253 SGGAPVGGY
+253 SGGALVSS
-262 GIPAIPTQPT
+262 APTNLTTSPSQHL
-272 CSVGGYGIPAIPTQ
+272 S
-286 PTCSVGALPGGYGI
+286 
-300 PAIPTQPT
+300 
-308 CSVGALPGG
+308 GG

-328 LADFPNELDNTDP
+328 TSPSQHLNLSDFPNELDNTDP

-378 RAGRKTAVVMCD
+378 RAGRKTAIVMCD

-395 PLMHSL
+395 PIMHSL

-473 HQPNSPSHHLT
+473 HQPNSPSQHLT

-553 SQLVSTSSIPF
+553 SQLVSSSSIPF

-615 HHLTT
+615 HGLTT

-647 NTTDNG
+647 NSTDNG

-666 VESGQKINHYT
+666 VESGQKINHYC

-699 SKLQQITRL
+699 SKLQQISRL

-732 EPHPDPET
+732 EPHPDPDT

-779 RTLLANVVD
+779 RTLLTSVVD

-840 TLSFTI
+840 QLSFTI

-873 GGALVGGYGIPAI
+873 GGALV
-886 PTQPTCS
+886 
-893 VGALKGGALKGG
+893 
-905 ALVSSAPKTSA
+905 SSAPRTSA
-916 PKTSAPKT
+916 PT
-924 SAPGKQYNLTIG
+924 KQYNLTIG

-947 RQTGKP
+947 KQTGKP

-959 YKTGNQP
+959 YKSGNQP

-977 DPNNIRTKHSN
+977 DPNNIRSKHSN

-1000 SRSKRWNPA
+1000 SRSERWNPA

-1024 ATDYDPTL
+1024 ADHYDPTL
-1032 LIDKHPISDVT
+1032 HIDKHPISDVT

>member
-10 AEDIISKYGTD
+10 AEDIIGKYGTD

-42 ARLAGQP
+42 ARIAGQP

-65 TDLKT
+65 TDLKP

-145 ARFFANFSD
+145 KRFFANFSD
-154 DIDSE
+154 DIESE

-189 EGAIYRKVANEQTLH
+189 EGAIYRKVASEETLH

-211 FVGFNLLQ
+211 FVGFNLIQ
-219 KVERLL
+219 KVERVL
-225 FSRLMKEDKAKFYWD
+225 FSRLMKEGKAKFYWD

-245 MPSPSPLP
+245 MPTARAQQS
-253 SGGAPVGGY
+253 A
-262 GIPAIPTQPT
+262 
-272 CSVGGYGIPAIPTQ
+272 SVPNNTASFAAYLT
-286 PTCSVGALPGGYGI
+286 
-300 PAIPTQPT
+300 
-308 CSVGALPGG
+308 
-317 ALVSS
+317 
-322 APTNLN
+322 
-328 LADFPNELDNTDP
+328 DFPNELDNTDR

-371 LLENHRY
+371 LLENDRY
-378 RAGRKTAVVMCD
+378 KAGRKTAVVMCD

-395 PLMHSL
+395 PIMHSL

-441 TLNPHYLKKLMAHPY
+441 AFNPHYLKKLMAHPY
-456 AHHLKG
+456 ARHLQEVHLNGVHSKG
-462 VHLSQVHQEEV
+462 VHLSQVHQEESATLL
-473 HQPNSPSHHLT
+473 Q
-484 ISTPHHLTTS
+484 
-494 TILHHI
+494 HI
-500 ATLIK
+500 ATLVK

-512 PEGDPLTQESVFRM
+512 QEGDALTQESVFRM
-526 YTILNRLA
+526 FTILNRLA
-534 TLADSGDLLVDN
+534 ALADSGDLLVDN

-553 SQLVSTSSIPF
+553 SQLVGAASIPF
-564 HGEPVV
+564 HGEPVI

-584 FDHLLLL
+584 FDNVLLL

-600 GVNDSSFIPYTIRKA
+600 GVNDSSFIPYSIRKA
-615 HHLTT
+615 HGLTT
-620 IDNKVALYSYYF
+620 IDNKVAIYSYYF
-632 HRLLQRARDITIAYN
+632 HRLLQRAGDITIAYN
-647 NTTDNG
+647 NSTDNG

-666 VESGQKINHYT
+666 VESGQKIDHYS
-677 LTAKNHPTPLMPKPI
+677 LTAKNQPTPLMPKAI
-692 QKDEATL
+692 EKDETAL
-699 SKLQQITRL
+699 NKLEEMSKL
-708 SPSALNTYIRCPL
+708 SPSAINTYIRCKL

-727 IAHIQ
+727 IAHIK
-732 EPHPDPET
+732 EPDSDPET
-740 IDNRLFGNIFHRAA
+740 IDNRMFGNIFHRAA
-754 YLIYKDITDRSPLI
+754 YLIYKDITDHSPVI
-768 EKAHIQAYLSN
+768 EKTHIQAYLSN
-779 RTLLANVVD
+779 RKLLASVVD
-788 RAFQA
+788 RAF
-793 EQCTPNNGLQII
+793 EEEECKTNNGLQII
-805 NREVIIQYI
+805 NREVIIEYI

-840 TLSFTI
+840 QLSFTI
-846 PSEGALVGGYGIPAI
+846 PS
-861 PTQPTCSVGALK
+861 
-873 GGALVGGYGIPAI
+873 
-886 PTQPTCS
+886 
-893 VGALKGGALKGG
+893 GGALKGG
-905 ALVSSAPKTSA
+905 ALVSSAPT
-916 PKTSAPKT
+916 
-924 SAPGKQYNLTIG
+924 KQYNLTIG
-936 GIIDRLDILTD
+936 GIIDRLDAVTD
-947 RQTGKP
+947 KQTGKR

-959 YKTGNQP
+959 YKTGNKP
-966 SSPIKNIDEIF
+966 SSAIKSIEEVFDPKNIAS
-977 DPNNIRTKHSN
+977 KHSN
-988 YYLQAILYSLIV
+988 YFLQAILYSLIV
-1000 SRSKRWNPA
+1000 SRSKEWNA
-1009 GHPVSPAL
+1009 ANDPVSPAL
-1017 LFIKQAP
+1017 LFIKQA
-1024 ATDYDPTL
+1024 ATNDYDPTL
-1032 LIDKHPISDVT
+1032 CIDKHPISDVT
-1043 VYEEEFLTKLKH
+1043 VYEEEFLTKLKE
-1055 TLADIYSP
+1055 TVADMYSP
-1063 DTPFTP
+1063 DAAFTP